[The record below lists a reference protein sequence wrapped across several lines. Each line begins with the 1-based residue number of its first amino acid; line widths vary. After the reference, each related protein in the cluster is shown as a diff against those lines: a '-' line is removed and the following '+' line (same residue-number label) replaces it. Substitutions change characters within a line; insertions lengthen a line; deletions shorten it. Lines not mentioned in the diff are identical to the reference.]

1 MISLDSLNTKQR
13 EAVETING
21 PILVNAGPGSGKTR
35 VITYRIAHLITNCD
49 INPHNIAA
57 LTFTNKASREMSSR
71 ILNLISGTRSS
82 LTIST
87 FHHFCSTILRYN
99 ATSINL
105 DSNFSI
111 IDDSDR
117 LSIIKDVMVELKI
130 DPKITPPRV
139 ILSSISNAKSLLLN
153 TDGFKT
159 NATDNFKLMLYEC
172 YQLYEKKLQLSQVVD
187 LDDLLIKVFF
197 MLKSN
202 NSILNIYQNRYEH
215 LMIDEF
221 QDTNVAQYE
230 IAKLLSNQH
239 RNICVVGDPDQS
251 IYSWRNADIRNI
263 LDFKK
268 YYSDAKIISL
278 SENYRS
284 SQTIL
289 TAAQSIISSNKN
301 RIHKDLWTQNSK
313 GHPIC
318 LTETFN
324 EREEATTI
332 LNEVQRLVSEE
343 KMKLRDI
350 AIMYRV
356 NALSRILEEVCIQN
370 GIPYILVGSIKF
382 YQRQEIK
389 DLLAYLKL
397 IANPKDDTSLLRI
410 INTPSR
416 KIGKKTISDL
426 SSIASILNI
435 TILDAIKQIVEET
448 IPSELQKKLNRGSL
462 EKIKGFYALLK
473 QLLDINKSTTISE
486 IITHIIEKTQYEG
499 YLKHHFDHHEDR
511 LENITEFKNIAWEF
525 SKNNDENSLILF
537 LERISLVNDTDNV
550 DETSSEY
557 LTLITL
563 HQAKGLEYPIVF
575 IVGMEEG
582 MIPHIRS
589 MDSDSEMEEE
599 RRLCYVGFTR
609 AKQKLYLSRTFRR
622 GYRGGYERN
631 IPSRFLN
638 DLPKE
643 LTFVASEIS
652 KTETVEYE
660 DDWIDQ
666 KYQTPPSKY
675 TSSTHTKPPLNKSS
689 KSIRYDINRNLNS
702 KQDSDD
708 DITNKIT
715 TGDHITHATFGKGLV
730 THVRALGNDH
740 EITIAFTNNKGIK
753 KFLLSMAPITKD

>member
-1 MISLDSLNTKQR
+1 MISLDRLNTKQR

-21 PILVNAGPGSGKTR
+21 PVLVNAGPGSGKTR
-35 VITYRIAHLITNCD
+35 VITYRIAHLISNCD
-49 INPHNIAA
+49 ISPHNITA

-71 ILNLISGTRSS
+71 ILELTTGINSS
-82 LTIST
+82 LTTST
-87 FHHFCSTILRYN
+87 FHHFCSKILRYN
-99 ATSINL
+99 AKSINL

-111 IDDSDR
+111 IDDTDR
-117 LSIIKDVMVELKI
+117 LSIIKDIMGELKI
-130 DPKITPPRV
+130 DPKITLPRA

-153 TDGFKT
+153 TDGFKA
-159 NATDNFKLMLYEC
+159 NATDNFKSMVYEC

-197 MLKSN
+197 MLKLN
-202 NSILNIYQNRYEH
+202 NSILNTYQNRYEY

-289 TAAQSIISSNKN
+289 AAAQSIISSNKN

-318 LTETFN
+318 LSETFN

-356 NALSRILEEVCIQN
+356 NALSRVLEEVCIQN

-389 DLLAYLKL
+389 DLLSYLKL
-397 IANPKDDTSLLRI
+397 IANPKDNSSLLRI

-426 SSIASILNI
+426 SSIASILNL
-435 TILDAIKQIVEET
+435 TIFDTIKQIVEKN
-448 IPSELQKKLNRGSL
+448 IPSELQKKLSKGSL
-462 EKIKGFYALLK
+462 ERIKEFYLLLI
-473 QLLDINKSTTISE
+473 QLLDISKSTTISE
-486 IITHIIEKTQYEG
+486 IINHIIQKTQYEE
-499 YLKHHFDHHEDR
+499 YLKHHFDHHEER
-511 LENITEFKNIAWEF
+511 LENITEFKNIAWDF
-525 SKNNDENSLILF
+525 SKNNNENSLILF
-537 LERISLVNDTDNV
+537 LERISLVNDTDNI
-550 DETSSEY
+550 DERSSEY

-563 HQAKGLEYPIVF
+563 HQAKGLEYPVVF

-582 MIPHIRS
+582 MMPHIKS
-589 MDSDSEMEEE
+589 MDSDSEIEEE

-609 AKQKLYLSRTFRR
+609 AKQKLYLSRTYRR

-652 KTETVEYE
+652 ETSEYQ
-660 DDWIDQ
+660 DDWVDRE
-666 KYQTPPSKY
+666 YQTPPSKY
-675 TSSTHTKPPLNKSS
+675 TSSKYTKLPLHQSS
-689 KSIRYDINRNLNS
+689 KSIRYDINKDINS
-702 KQDSDD
+702 KQNETDD
-708 DITNKIT
+708 LTNTIT

-730 THVRALGNDH
+730 THVRVLGSDH
-740 EITIAFTNNKGIK
+740 EITIAFTNNMGIK

>member
-1 MISLDSLNTKQR
+1 MISLDSLNIKQR
-13 EAVETING
+13 EAVETTKG
-21 PILVNAGPGSGKTR
+21 PVLVNAGPGSGKTR
-35 VITYRIAHLITNCD
+35 VITYRIANLVTNCS
-49 INPHNIAA
+49 INPYNIVA

-71 ILNLISGTRSS
+71 ISNLTTDLRNS

-87 FHHFCSTILRYN
+87 FHHFCSRILRYN

-117 LSIIKDVMVELKI
+117 LSIIKNVMTELKI

-139 ILSSISNAKSLLLN
+139 ILSAISNAKSLLLN
-153 TDGFKT
+153 TDGFKA
-159 NATDNFKLMLYEC
+159 NASDNFKSMVYEC
-172 YQLYEKKLQLSQVVD
+172 YQLYEKQLHLSQVVD
-187 LDDLLIKVFF
+187 LDDLLLKVFF

-202 NSILNIYQNRYEH
+202 NSILKTYQNRFEH

-221 QDTNVAQYE
+221 QDTNIAQYE

-313 GHPIC
+313 GHPVC

-343 KMKLRDI
+343 KMKLSDI

-356 NALSRILEEVCIQN
+356 NALSRVLEEVCIQN

-397 IANPKDDTSLLRI
+397 IANPKDDTSLIRI

-426 SSIASILNI
+426 SSIANVLNL
-435 TILDAIKQIVEET
+435 TIFDTLKQIVEEK
-448 IPSELQKKLNRGSL
+448 IPPELQKRLNRGSL
-462 EKIKGFYALLK
+462 EKIKGFYKLLK
-473 QLLDINKSTTISE
+473 QLLDIPENTAISE
-486 IITHIIEKTQYEG
+486 IITRIIEKTQYEE
-499 YLKHHFDHHEDR
+499 YLKHHFDHFEER
-511 LENITEFKNIAWEF
+511 LENITEFKNIAWDF
-525 SKNNDENSLILF
+525 SKNNEENSLILF
-537 LERISLVNDTDNV
+537 LERISLVNDTDNI

-575 IVGMEEG
+575 IIGMEEG
-582 MIPHIRS
+582 MIPHIKS
-589 MDSDSEMEEE
+589 MDSDAEMEEE

-652 KTETVEYE
+652 EPTEYE
-660 DDWIDQ
+660 DDWVNQ
-666 KYQTPPSKY
+666 EYQSPPSKY
-675 TSSTHTKPPLNKSS
+675 SSPKNTKTRFNQSS
-689 KSIRYDINRNLNS
+689 KSIRYDINKDVNP
-702 KQDSDD
+702 KE
-708 DITNKIT
+708 NKISI
-715 TGDHITHATFGKGLV
+715 GDHITHATFGKGLV
-730 THVRALGNDH
+730 THVRKLGNDY
-740 EITIAFTNNKGIK
+740 EITIAFTDNKGIK

>member
-1 MISLDSLNTKQR
+1 MISLDSLNIKQR
-13 EAVETING
+13 EAVETTKG
-21 PILVNAGPGSGKTR
+21 PVLVNAGPGSGKTR
-35 VITYRIAHLITNCD
+35 VITYRIANLVTNCS
-49 INPHNIAA
+49 INPYNIVA

-71 ILNLISGTRSS
+71 ISNLTTDLRNS

-87 FHHFCSTILRYN
+87 FHHFCSRILRYN

-117 LSIIKDVMVELKI
+117 LSIIKNVMTELKI

-139 ILSSISNAKSLLLN
+139 ILSAISNAKSLLLN
-153 TDGFKT
+153 TDGFKA
-159 NATDNFKLMLYEC
+159 NASDNFKSMVYEC
-172 YQLYEKKLQLSQVVD
+172 YQLYEKQLHLSQVVD
-187 LDDLLIKVFF
+187 LDDLLLKVFF

-202 NSILNIYQNRYEH
+202 NSILKTYQNRFEH

-221 QDTNVAQYE
+221 QDTNIAQYE

-313 GHPIC
+313 GHPVC

-343 KMKLRDI
+343 KMKLSDI

-356 NALSRILEEVCIQN
+356 NALSRVLEEVCIQN

-397 IANPKDDTSLLRI
+397 IANPKDDTSLIRI

-426 SSIASILNI
+426 SAIANVLNL
-435 TILDAIKQIVEET
+435 TILDTLKQIVEEK
-448 IPSELQKKLNRGSL
+448 IPPELQKRLNRGSL
-462 EKIKGFYALLK
+462 EKIKGFYKLLK
-473 QLLDINKSTTISE
+473 QLLDIPENTAISE
-486 IITHIIEKTQYEG
+486 IITRIIEKTQYEE
-499 YLKHHFDHHEDR
+499 YLKHHFDHFEER
-511 LENITEFKNIAWEF
+511 LENITEFKNIAWDF
-525 SKNNDENSLILF
+525 SKNNEENSLILF
-537 LERISLVNDTDNV
+537 LERISLVNDTDNI

-575 IVGMEEG
+575 IIGMEEG
-582 MIPHIRS
+582 MIPHIKS
-589 MDSDSEMEEE
+589 MDSDAEMEEE

-652 KTETVEYE
+652 EPTEYE
-660 DDWIDQ
+660 DDWVNQ
-666 KYQTPPSKY
+666 EYQSPPSKY
-675 TSSTHTKPPLNKSS
+675 SSPKNTKTRFNQSS
-689 KSIRYDINRNLNS
+689 KSIRYDINKDVNP
-702 KQDSDD
+702 KE
-708 DITNKIT
+708 NKISI
-715 TGDHITHATFGKGLV
+715 GDHITHATFGKGLV
-730 THVRALGNDH
+730 THVRKLGNDY
-740 EITIAFTNNKGIK
+740 EITIAFTDNKGIK

>member
-1 MISLDSLNTKQR
+1 MIPLDSLNIKQR
-13 EAVETING
+13 EAVETTKG
-21 PILVNAGPGSGKTR
+21 PVLVNAGPGSGKTR
-35 VITYRIAHLITNCD
+35 VITYRIANLVTNCS
-49 INPHNIAA
+49 INPYNIVA

-71 ILNLISGTRSS
+71 ISNLTTDLRNS

-87 FHHFCSTILRYN
+87 FHHFCSRILRYN

-111 IDDSDR
+111 IDDTDR
-117 LSIIKDVMVELKI
+117 LSIIKNVMTELKI

-139 ILSSISNAKSLLLN
+139 ILSAISNAKSLLLN
-153 TDGFKT
+153 TDGFKA
-159 NATDNFKLMLYEC
+159 NASDNFKSMVYEC
-172 YQLYEKKLQLSQVVD
+172 YQLYEKQLHLSQVVD
-187 LDDLLIKVFF
+187 LDDLLLKVFF

-202 NSILNIYQNRYEH
+202 NSILKTYQNRFEH

-221 QDTNVAQYE
+221 QDTNIAQYE

-239 RNICVVGDPDQS
+239 RNICVVGAPAQS

-263 LDFKK
+263 LEFIK

-313 GHPIC
+313 GHPVC

-343 KMKLRDI
+343 KMKLSDI

-356 NALSRILEEVCIQN
+356 NALSRVLEEVCIQN

-397 IANPKDDTSLLRI
+397 IANPKDDTSLIRI

-426 SSIASILNI
+426 SSIANVLNL
-435 TILDAIKQIVEET
+435 TIFDTLKQIVEEK
-448 IPSELQKKLNRGSL
+448 IPPELQKRLNRGSL
-462 EKIKGFYALLK
+462 EKIKGFYKLLK
-473 QLLDINKSTTISE
+473 QLLDIPENTAISE
-486 IITHIIEKTQYEG
+486 IITRIIEKTQYEE
-499 YLKHHFDHHEDR
+499 YLKHHFDHFEER
-511 LENITEFKNIAWEF
+511 LENITEFKNIAWDF
-525 SKNNDENSLILF
+525 SKNNEENSLILF
-537 LERISLVNDTDNV
+537 LERISLVNDTDNI

-575 IVGMEEG
+575 IIGMEEG
-582 MIPHIRS
+582 MIPHIKS
-589 MDSDSEMEEE
+589 MDSDAEMEEE

-652 KTETVEYE
+652 EPTEYE
-660 DDWIDQ
+660 DDWVNQ
-666 KYQTPPSKY
+666 EYQSPPSKY
-675 TSSTHTKPPLNKSS
+675 SSPKNTKTRFNQSS
-689 KSIRYDINRNLNS
+689 KSIRYDINKDVNP
-702 KQDSDD
+702 KE
-708 DITNKIT
+708 NKISI
-715 TGDHITHATFGKGLV
+715 GDHITHATFGKGLV
-730 THVRALGNDH
+730 THVRKLGNDY
-740 EITIAFTNNKGIK
+740 EITIAFTDNKGIK

>member
-1 MISLDSLNTKQR
+1 MIPLDSLNIKQR
-13 EAVETING
+13 EAVETTKG
-21 PILVNAGPGSGKTR
+21 PVLVNAGPGSGKTR
-35 VITYRIAHLITNCD
+35 VITYRIANLVTNCS
-49 INPHNIAA
+49 INPYNIVA

-71 ILNLISGTRSS
+71 ILNLTTDLRNS

-87 FHHFCSTILRYN
+87 FHHFCSRILRYN

-111 IDDSDR
+111 IDDTDR
-117 LSIIKDVMVELKI
+117 LSIIKNVMTELKI

-139 ILSSISNAKSLLLN
+139 ILSAISNAKSLLLN
-153 TDGFKT
+153 TDGFKA
-159 NATDNFKLMLYEC
+159 NASDNFKSMVYEC
-172 YQLYEKKLQLSQVVD
+172 YQLYEKQLHLSQVVD
-187 LDDLLIKVFF
+187 LDDLLLKVFF

-202 NSILNIYQNRYEH
+202 NSILKTYQNRFEH

-221 QDTNVAQYE
+221 QDTNIAQYE

-313 GHPIC
+313 GHPVC

-343 KMKLRDI
+343 KMKLSDI

-356 NALSRILEEVCIQN
+356 NALSRVLEEVCIQN

-397 IANPKDDTSLLRI
+397 IANPKDDTSLIRI

-426 SSIASILNI
+426 SSIANVLNL
-435 TILDAIKQIVEET
+435 TIFDTLKQIVEEK
-448 IPSELQKKLNRGSL
+448 IPPELQKRLNRGSL
-462 EKIKGFYALLK
+462 EKIKGFYKLLK
-473 QLLDINKSTTISE
+473 QLLDIPENTAISE
-486 IITHIIEKTQYEG
+486 IITRIIEKTQYEE
-499 YLKHHFDHHEDR
+499 YLKHHFDHFEER
-511 LENITEFKNIAWEF
+511 LENITEFKNIAWDF
-525 SKNNDENSLILF
+525 SKNNEENSLILF
-537 LERISLVNDTDNV
+537 LERISLVNDTDNI

-575 IVGMEEG
+575 IIGMEEG
-582 MIPHIRS
+582 MIPHIKS
-589 MDSDSEMEEE
+589 MDSDAEMEEE

-652 KTETVEYE
+652 EPTEYE
-660 DDWIDQ
+660 DDWVNQ
-666 KYQTPPSKY
+666 EYQSPPSKY
-675 TSSTHTKPPLNKSS
+675 SSPKNTKTRFNQSS
-689 KSIRYDINRNLNS
+689 KSIRYDINKDVNP
-702 KQDSDD
+702 KE
-708 DITNKIT
+708 NKISI
-715 TGDHITHATFGKGLV
+715 GDHITHATFGKGLV
-730 THVRALGNDH
+730 THVRKLGNDY
-740 EITIAFTNNKGIK
+740 EITIAFTDNKGIK

>member
-1 MISLDSLNTKQR
+1 
-13 EAVETING
+13 
-21 PILVNAGPGSGKTR
+21 
-35 VITYRIAHLITNCD
+35 
-49 INPHNIAA
+49 
-57 LTFTNKASREMSSR
+57 MSSR
-71 ILNLISGTRSS
+71 ILNLTTDLRNS

-87 FHHFCSTILRYN
+87 FHHFCSRILRYN

-111 IDDSDR
+111 IDDTDR
-117 LSIIKDVMVELKI
+117 LSIIKNVMTELKI

-139 ILSSISNAKSLLLN
+139 ILSAISNAKSLLLN
-153 TDGFKT
+153 TDGFKA
-159 NATDNFKLMLYEC
+159 NASDNFKSMVYEC
-172 YQLYEKKLQLSQVVD
+172 YQLYEKQLHLSQVVD
-187 LDDLLIKVFF
+187 LDDLLLKVFF

-202 NSILNIYQNRYEH
+202 NSILKTYQNRFEH

-221 QDTNVAQYE
+221 QDTNIAQYE

-313 GHPIC
+313 GHPVC

-343 KMKLRDI
+343 KMKLSDI

-356 NALSRILEEVCIQN
+356 NALSRVLEEVCIQN

-397 IANPKDDTSLLRI
+397 IANPKDDTSLIRI

-426 SSIASILNI
+426 SSIANVLNL
-435 TILDAIKQIVEET
+435 TIFDTLKQIVEEK
-448 IPSELQKKLNRGSL
+448 IPPELQKRLNRGSL
-462 EKIKGFYALLK
+462 EKIKGFYKLLK
-473 QLLDINKSTTISE
+473 QLLDIPENTAISE
-486 IITHIIEKTQYEG
+486 IITRIIEKTQYEE
-499 YLKHHFDHHEDR
+499 YLKHHFDRFEER
-511 LENITEFKNIAWEF
+511 LENITEFKNIAWDF
-525 SKNNDENSLILF
+525 SKNNEENSLILF
-537 LERISLVNDTDNV
+537 LERISLVNDTDNI

-575 IVGMEEG
+575 IIGMEEG
-582 MIPHIRS
+582 MIPHIKS
-589 MDSDSEMEEE
+589 MDSDAEMEEE

-643 LTFVASEIS
+643 LTLVASEIS
-652 KTETVEYE
+652 EPTEYE
-660 DDWIDQ
+660 DDWVNQ
-666 KYQTPPSKY
+666 EYQSPPSKY
-675 TSSTHTKPPLNKSS
+675 SSPKNTKTRFNQSS
-689 KSIRYDINRNLNS
+689 KSIRYDINKDVNP
-702 KQDSDD
+702 KE
-708 DITNKIT
+708 NKISI
-715 TGDHITHATFGKGLV
+715 GDHITHATFGKGLV
-730 THVRALGNDH
+730 THVRKLGNDY
-740 EITIAFTNNKGIK
+740 EITIAFTDNKGIK

>member
-1 MISLDSLNTKQR
+1 MIPLDSLNIKQR
-13 EAVETING
+13 EAVETTKG
-21 PILVNAGPGSGKTR
+21 PVLVNAGPGSGKTR
-35 VITYRIAHLITNCD
+35 VITYRIANLLTNCG
-49 INPHNIAA
+49 INPYNIVA

-71 ILNLISGTRSS
+71 ILNLTTDLRNS

-87 FHHFCSTILRYN
+87 FHHFCSRILRYN

-111 IDDSDR
+111 IDDTDR
-117 LSIIKDVMVELKI
+117 LSIIKNVMTELKI

-139 ILSSISNAKSLLLN
+139 ILSAISNAKSLLLN
-153 TDGFKT
+153 TDGFKA
-159 NATDNFKLMLYEC
+159 NASDNFKSMVYEC
-172 YQLYEKKLQLSQVVD
+172 YQLYEKQLHLSQVVD
-187 LDDLLIKVFF
+187 LDDLLLKVFF

-202 NSILNIYQNRYEH
+202 NSILKTYQNRFEH

-221 QDTNVAQYE
+221 QDTNIAQYE

-313 GHPIC
+313 GHPVC

-343 KMKLRDI
+343 KMKLSDI

-356 NALSRILEEVCIQN
+356 NALSRVLEEVCIQN

-397 IANPKDDTSLLRI
+397 IANPKDDTSLIRI

-426 SSIASILNI
+426 SSIANVLNL
-435 TILDAIKQIVEET
+435 TIFDTLKQIVEEK
-448 IPSELQKKLNRGSL
+448 IPPELQKRLNRGSL
-462 EKIKGFYALLK
+462 EKIKGFYKLLK
-473 QLLDINKSTTISE
+473 QLLDIPENTAISE
-486 IITHIIEKTQYEG
+486 IITRIIEKTQYEE
-499 YLKHHFDHHEDR
+499 YLKHHFDHFEER
-511 LENITEFKNIAWEF
+511 LENITEFKNIAWDF
-525 SKNNDENSLILF
+525 SKNNEENSLILF
-537 LERISLVNDTDNV
+537 LERISLVNDTDNI

-575 IVGMEEG
+575 IIGMEEG
-582 MIPHIRS
+582 MIPHIKS
-589 MDSDSEMEEE
+589 MDSDAEMEEE

-652 KTETVEYE
+652 EPTEYE
-660 DDWIDQ
+660 DDWVNQ
-666 KYQTPPSKY
+666 EYQSPPSKY
-675 TSSTHTKPPLNKSS
+675 SSPKNTKTRFNQSS
-689 KSIRYDINRNLNS
+689 KSIRYDINKDVNP
-702 KQDSDD
+702 KE
-708 DITNKIT
+708 NKISI
-715 TGDHITHATFGKGLV
+715 GDHITHATFGKGLV
-730 THVRALGNDH
+730 THVRKLGNDY
-740 EITIAFTNNKGIK
+740 EITIAFTDNKGIK

>member
-1 MISLDSLNTKQR
+1 MIPLDSLNIKQR
-13 EAVETING
+13 EAVETTKG
-21 PILVNAGPGSGKTR
+21 PVLVNAGPGSGKTR
-35 VITYRIAHLITNCD
+35 VITYRIANLVTNCS
-49 INPHNIAA
+49 INPYNIVA

-71 ILNLISGTRSS
+71 ISNLTTDLRNS

-87 FHHFCSTILRYN
+87 FHHFCSRILRYN

-111 IDDSDR
+111 IDDTDR
-117 LSIIKDVMVELKI
+117 LSIIKNVMTELKI

-139 ILSSISNAKSLLLN
+139 ILSAISNAKSLLLN
-153 TDGFKT
+153 TDGFKA
-159 NATDNFKLMLYEC
+159 NASDNFKSMVYEC
-172 YQLYEKKLQLSQVVD
+172 YQLYEKQLHLSQVVD
-187 LDDLLIKVFF
+187 LDDLLLKVFF

-202 NSILNIYQNRYEH
+202 NSILKTYQNRFEH

-221 QDTNVAQYE
+221 QDTNIAQYE

-313 GHPIC
+313 GHPVC

-343 KMKLRDI
+343 KMKLSDI

-356 NALSRILEEVCIQN
+356 NALSRVLEEVCIQN

-397 IANPKDDTSLLRI
+397 IANPKDDTSLIRI

-426 SSIASILNI
+426 SSIANVLNL
-435 TILDAIKQIVEET
+435 TIFDTLKQIVEEK
-448 IPSELQKKLNRGSL
+448 IPPELQKRLNRGSL
-462 EKIKGFYALLK
+462 EKIKGFYKLLK
-473 QLLDINKSTTISE
+473 QLLDIPENTAISE
-486 IITHIIEKTQYEG
+486 IITRIIEKTQYEE
-499 YLKHHFDHHEDR
+499 YLKHHFDHFEER
-511 LENITEFKNIAWEF
+511 LENITEFKNIAWDF
-525 SKNNDENSLILF
+525 SKNNEENSLILF
-537 LERISLVNDTDNV
+537 LERISLVNDTDNI

-575 IVGMEEG
+575 IIGMEEG
-582 MIPHIRS
+582 MIPHIKS
-589 MDSDSEMEEE
+589 MDSDAEMEEE

-652 KTETVEYE
+652 EPTEYE
-660 DDWIDQ
+660 DDWVNQ
-666 KYQTPPSKY
+666 EYQSPPSKY
-675 TSSTHTKPPLNKSS
+675 SSPKNNKTRFNQSS
-689 KSIRYDINRNLNS
+689 KSIRYDINKDVNP
-702 KQDSDD
+702 KE
-708 DITNKIT
+708 NKISI
-715 TGDHITHATFGKGLV
+715 GDHITHATFGKGLV
-730 THVRALGNDH
+730 THVRKLGNDY
-740 EITIAFTNNKGIK
+740 EITIAFTDNKGIK

>member
-1 MISLDSLNTKQR
+1 MIPLDSLNIKQR
-13 EAVETING
+13 EAVETTKG
-21 PILVNAGPGSGKTR
+21 PVLVNAGPGSGKTR
-35 VITYRIAHLITNCD
+35 VITYRIANLLTNCG
-49 INPHNIAA
+49 INPYNIVA

-71 ILNLISGTRSS
+71 ILNLTTDLRNS

-87 FHHFCSTILRYN
+87 FHHFCSRILRYN

-117 LSIIKDVMVELKI
+117 LSIIKNVMTELKI

-139 ILSSISNAKSLLLN
+139 ILSAISNAKSLLLN
-153 TDGFKT
+153 TDGFKA
-159 NATDNFKLMLYEC
+159 NASDNFKSMVYEC
-172 YQLYEKKLQLSQVVD
+172 YQLYEKQLHLSQVVD
-187 LDDLLIKVFF
+187 LDDLLLKVFF

-202 NSILNIYQNRYEH
+202 NSILKTYQNRFEH

-221 QDTNVAQYE
+221 QDTNIAQYE

-313 GHPIC
+313 GHPVC

-343 KMKLRDI
+343 KMKLSDI

-356 NALSRILEEVCIQN
+356 NALSRVLEEVCIQN

-397 IANPKDDTSLLRI
+397 IANPKDDTSLIRI

-426 SSIASILNI
+426 SSIANVLNL
-435 TILDAIKQIVEET
+435 TIFDTLKQIVEEK
-448 IPSELQKKLNRGSL
+448 IPPELQKRLNRGSL
-462 EKIKGFYALLK
+462 EKIKGFYKLLK
-473 QLLDINKSTTISE
+473 QLLDIPENTAISE
-486 IITHIIEKTQYEG
+486 IITRIIEKTQYEE
-499 YLKHHFDHHEDR
+499 YLKHHFDHFEER
-511 LENITEFKNIAWEF
+511 LENITEFKNIAWDF
-525 SKNNDENSLILF
+525 SKNNEENSLILF
-537 LERISLVNDTDNV
+537 LERISLVNDTDNI

-575 IVGMEEG
+575 IIGMEEG
-582 MIPHIRS
+582 MIPHIKS
-589 MDSDSEMEEE
+589 MDSDAEMEEE

-652 KTETVEYE
+652 EPTEYE
-660 DDWIDQ
+660 DDWVNQ
-666 KYQTPPSKY
+666 EYQSPPSKY
-675 TSSTHTKPPLNKSS
+675 SSPKNTKTRFNQSS
-689 KSIRYDINRNLNS
+689 KSIRYDINKDVNP
-702 KQDSDD
+702 KE
-708 DITNKIT
+708 NKISI
-715 TGDHITHATFGKGLV
+715 GDHITHATFGKGLV
-730 THVRALGNDH
+730 THVRKLGNDY
-740 EITIAFTNNKGIK
+740 EITIAFTDNKGIK

>member
-1 MISLDSLNTKQR
+1 MISLDSLNIKQR
-13 EAVETING
+13 EAVETTKG
-21 PILVNAGPGSGKTR
+21 PVLVNAGPGSGKTR
-35 VITYRIAHLITNCD
+35 VITYRIANLVTNCS
-49 INPHNIAA
+49 INPYNIVA

-71 ILNLISGTRSS
+71 ISNLTTDLRNS

-87 FHHFCSTILRYN
+87 FHHFCSRILRYN

-117 LSIIKDVMVELKI
+117 LSIIKNVMTELKI

-139 ILSSISNAKSLLLN
+139 ILSAISNAKSLLLN
-153 TDGFKT
+153 TDGFKA
-159 NATDNFKLMLYEC
+159 NASDNFKSMVYEC
-172 YQLYEKKLQLSQVVD
+172 YQLYEKQLHLSQVVD
-187 LDDLLIKVFF
+187 LDDLLLKVFF

-202 NSILNIYQNRYEH
+202 NSILKTYQNRFEH

-221 QDTNVAQYE
+221 QDTNIAQYE

-313 GHPIC
+313 GHPVC

-343 KMKLRDI
+343 KMKLSDI

-356 NALSRILEEVCIQN
+356 NALSRVLEEVCIQN

-397 IANPKDDTSLLRI
+397 IANPKDDTSLIRI

-426 SSIASILNI
+426 SSIANVLNL
-435 TILDAIKQIVEET
+435 TIFDTLKQIVEEK
-448 IPSELQKKLNRGSL
+448 IPPELQKRLNRGSL
-462 EKIKGFYALLK
+462 EKIKGFYKLLK
-473 QLLDINKSTTISE
+473 QLLDIPENTAISE
-486 IITHIIEKTQYEG
+486 IITRIIEKTQYEE
-499 YLKHHFDHHEDR
+499 YLKHHFDHFEER
-511 LENITEFKNIAWEF
+511 LENITEFKNIAWDF
-525 SKNNDENSLILF
+525 SKNNEENSLILF
-537 LERISLVNDTDNV
+537 LERISLVNDTDNI

-575 IVGMEEG
+575 IIGMEEG
-582 MIPHIRS
+582 MIPHIKS
-589 MDSDSEMEEE
+589 MDSDAEMEEE

-652 KTETVEYE
+652 EPTEYE
-660 DDWIDQ
+660 DDWVNQ
-666 KYQTPPSKY
+666 EYQSPPSKY
-675 TSSTHTKPPLNKSS
+675 SSPKNNKTRFNQSS
-689 KSIRYDINRNLNS
+689 KSIRYDINKDVNP
-702 KQDSDD
+702 KE
-708 DITNKIT
+708 NKISI
-715 TGDHITHATFGKGLV
+715 GDHITHATFGKGLV
-730 THVRALGNDH
+730 THVRKLGNDY
-740 EITIAFTNNKGIK
+740 EITIAFTDNKGIK

>member
-1 MISLDSLNTKQR
+1 MT
-13 EAVETING
+13 
-21 PILVNAGPGSGKTR
+21 
-35 VITYRIAHLITNCD
+35 
-49 INPHNIAA
+49 
-57 LTFTNKASREMSSR
+57 
-71 ILNLISGTRSS
+71 
-82 LTIST
+82 
-87 FHHFCSTILRYN
+87 
-99 ATSINL
+99 
-105 DSNFSI
+105 
-111 IDDSDR
+111 
-117 LSIIKDVMVELKI
+117 ELKI

-139 ILSSISNAKSLLLN
+139 ILSAISNAKSLLLN
-153 TDGFKT
+153 TDGFK
-159 NATDNFKLMLYEC
+159 AIASDNFKSMVYEC
-172 YQLYEKKLQLSQVVD
+172 YQLYEKQLHLSQVVD
-187 LDDLLIKVFF
+187 LDDLLLKVFF

-202 NSILNIYQNRYEH
+202 NSILKTYQNRFEH

-221 QDTNVAQYE
+221 QDTNIAQYE

-313 GHPIC
+313 GHPVC

-343 KMKLRDI
+343 KMKLSDI

-356 NALSRILEEVCIQN
+356 NALSRVLEEVCIQN

-397 IANPKDDTSLLRI
+397 IANPKDDTSLISI

-426 SSIASILNI
+426 SSIANVLNL
-435 TILDAIKQIVEET
+435 TIFDTLKQIVEEK
-448 IPSELQKKLNRGSL
+448 IPPELQKRLNRGSL
-462 EKIKGFYALLK
+462 EKIKGFYKLLK
-473 QLLDINKSTTISE
+473 QLLDIPENTAISE
-486 IITHIIEKTQYEG
+486 IITHIIKKTQYEE
-499 YLKHHFDHHEDR
+499 YLKHHFDRFEER
-511 LENITEFKNIAWEF
+511 LENITEFKNIAWDF
-525 SKNNDENSLILF
+525 SKNNEENSLILF
-537 LERISLVNDTDNV
+537 LERISLVNDTDNI
-550 DETSSEY
+550 DETSPEY

-582 MIPHIRS
+582 MIPHIKS
-589 MDSDSEMEEE
+589 MDSDAEMEEE

-652 KTETVEYE
+652 EPTEYE
-660 DDWIDQ
+660 DDWVNQ
-666 KYQTPPSKY
+666 EYQSPPSKY
-675 TSSTHTKPPLNKSS
+675 SSPKNTKTRFNQSS
-689 KSIRYDINRNLNS
+689 KSIRYDINKDVNP
-702 KQDSDD
+702 KE
-708 DITNKIT
+708 NKISI
-715 TGDHITHATFGKGLV
+715 GDHITHATFGKGLV
-730 THVRALGNDH
+730 THVRKLGNDY
-740 EITIAFTNNKGIK
+740 EITIAFTDNKGIK

>member
-1 MISLDSLNTKQR
+1 
-13 EAVETING
+13 
-21 PILVNAGPGSGKTR
+21 
-35 VITYRIAHLITNCD
+35 
-49 INPHNIAA
+49 
-57 LTFTNKASREMSSR
+57 MSSR
-71 ILNLISGTRSS
+71 ILNLTTDLRNS

-87 FHHFCSTILRYN
+87 FHNFCSRILRYN

-111 IDDSDR
+111 IDDTDR
-117 LSIIKDVMVELKI
+117 LSIIKNVMTELKI

-139 ILSSISNAKSLLLN
+139 ILSAISNAKSLLLN
-153 TDGFKT
+153 TDGFKA
-159 NATDNFKLMLYEC
+159 NASDNFKSMVYEC
-172 YQLYEKKLQLSQVVD
+172 YQLYEKQLHLSQVVD
-187 LDDLLIKVFF
+187 LDDLLLKVFF

-202 NSILNIYQNRYEH
+202 NSILKTYQNRFEH

-221 QDTNVAQYE
+221 QDTNIAQYE

-313 GHPIC
+313 GHPVC

-343 KMKLRDI
+343 KMKLSDI

-356 NALSRILEEVCIQN
+356 NALSRVLEEVCIQN

-397 IANPKDDTSLLRI
+397 IANPKDDTSLIRI

-426 SSIASILNI
+426 SSIANVLNL
-435 TILDAIKQIVEET
+435 TIFDTLKQIVEEK
-448 IPSELQKKLNRGSL
+448 IPPELQKRLNRGSL
-462 EKIKGFYALLK
+462 EKIKGFYKLLK
-473 QLLDINKSTTISE
+473 QLLDIPENTAISE
-486 IITHIIEKTQYEG
+486 IITHIIKKTQYEE
-499 YLKHHFDHHEDR
+499 YLKHHFDRFEER
-511 LENITEFKNIAWEF
+511 LENITEFKNIAWDF
-525 SKNNDENSLILF
+525 SKNNEENSLILF
-537 LERISLVNDTDNV
+537 LERISLVNDTDNI

-575 IVGMEEG
+575 IIGMEEG
-582 MIPHIRS
+582 MIPHIKS
-589 MDSDSEMEEE
+589 MDSDAEMEEE

-652 KTETVEYE
+652 EPTEYE
-660 DDWIDQ
+660 DDWVNQ
-666 KYQTPPSKY
+666 EYQSPPSKY
-675 TSSTHTKPPLNKSS
+675 SSPKNTKTRFNQSS
-689 KSIRYDINRNLNS
+689 KSIRYDINKDVNP
-702 KQDSDD
+702 KE
-708 DITNKIT
+708 NKISI
-715 TGDHITHATFGKGLV
+715 GDHITHATFGKGLV
-730 THVRALGNDH
+730 THVRKLGNDY
-740 EITIAFTNNKGIK
+740 EITIAFTDNKGIK

>member
-1 MISLDSLNTKQR
+1 MIPLDSLNIKQR
-13 EAVETING
+13 EAVETTKG
-21 PILVNAGPGSGKTR
+21 PVLVNAGPGSGKTR
-35 VITYRIAHLITNCD
+35 VITYRIANLVTNCS
-49 INPHNIAA
+49 INPYNIVA

-71 ILNLISGTRSS
+71 ISNLTTDLRNS

-87 FHHFCSTILRYN
+87 FHHFCSRILRYN

-117 LSIIKDVMVELKI
+117 LSIIKNVMTELKI

-139 ILSSISNAKSLLLN
+139 ILSAISNAKSLLLN
-153 TDGFKT
+153 TDGFKA
-159 NATDNFKLMLYEC
+159 NASDNFKSMVYEC
-172 YQLYEKKLQLSQVVD
+172 YQLYEKQLHLSQVVD
-187 LDDLLIKVFF
+187 LDDLLLKVFF

-202 NSILNIYQNRYEH
+202 NSILKTYQNRFEH

-221 QDTNVAQYE
+221 QDTNIAQYE

-313 GHPIC
+313 GHPVC

-343 KMKLRDI
+343 KMKLSDI

-356 NALSRILEEVCIQN
+356 NALSRVLEEVCIQN

-397 IANPKDDTSLLRI
+397 IANPKDDTSLIRI

-426 SSIASILNI
+426 SSIANVLNL
-435 TILDAIKQIVEET
+435 TIFDTLKQIVEEK
-448 IPSELQKKLNRGSL
+448 IPPELQKRLNRGSL
-462 EKIKGFYALLK
+462 EKIKGFYKLLK
-473 QLLDINKSTTISE
+473 QLLDIPENTAISE
-486 IITHIIEKTQYEG
+486 IITHIIKKTQYEE
-499 YLKHHFDHHEDR
+499 YLKHHFDHFEER
-511 LENITEFKNIAWEF
+511 LENITEFKNIAWDF
-525 SKNNDENSLILF
+525 SKNNEENSLILF
-537 LERISLVNDTDNV
+537 LERISLVNDTDNI

-575 IVGMEEG
+575 IIGMEEG
-582 MIPHIRS
+582 MIPHIKS
-589 MDSDSEMEEE
+589 MDSDAEMEEE

-652 KTETVEYE
+652 EPTEYE
-660 DDWIDQ
+660 DDWVNQ
-666 KYQTPPSKY
+666 EYQSPPSKY
-675 TSSTHTKPPLNKSS
+675 SSPKNNKTRFNQSS
-689 KSIRYDINRNLNS
+689 KSIRYDINKDVNP
-702 KQDSDD
+702 KE
-708 DITNKIT
+708 NKISI
-715 TGDHITHATFGKGLV
+715 GDHITHATFGKGLV
-730 THVRALGNDH
+730 THVRKLGNDY
-740 EITIAFTNNKGIK
+740 EITIAFTDNKGIK

>member
-1 MISLDSLNTKQR
+1 MISLDSLNIKQR
-13 EAVETING
+13 EAVETTKG
-21 PILVNAGPGSGKTR
+21 PVLVNAGPGSGKTR
-35 VITYRIAHLITNCD
+35 VITYRIANLVTNCS
-49 INPHNIAA
+49 INPYNIVA

-71 ILNLISGTRSS
+71 ISNLTTDLRNS

-87 FHHFCSTILRYN
+87 FHHFCSRILRYN

-117 LSIIKDVMVELKI
+117 LSIIKNVMTELKI

-139 ILSSISNAKSLLLN
+139 ILSAISNAKSLLLN
-153 TDGFKT
+153 TDGFKA
-159 NATDNFKLMLYEC
+159 NASDNFKSMVYEC
-172 YQLYEKKLQLSQVVD
+172 YQLYEKQLHLSQVVD
-187 LDDLLIKVFF
+187 LDDLLLKVFF

-202 NSILNIYQNRYEH
+202 NSILKTYQNRFEH

-221 QDTNVAQYE
+221 QDTNIAQYE

-313 GHPIC
+313 GHPVC

-343 KMKLRDI
+343 KMKLSDI

-356 NALSRILEEVCIQN
+356 NALSRVLEEVCIQN

-397 IANPKDDTSLLRI
+397 IANPKDDTSLIRI

-426 SSIASILNI
+426 SSIANVLNL
-435 TILDAIKQIVEET
+435 TIFDTLKQIVEEK
-448 IPSELQKKLNRGSL
+448 IPPELQKRLNRGSL
-462 EKIKGFYALLK
+462 EKIKGFYKLLK
-473 QLLDINKSTTISE
+473 QLLDIPENTAISE
-486 IITHIIEKTQYEG
+486 IITRIIEKTQYEE
-499 YLKHHFDHHEDR
+499 YLKHHFDHFEER
-511 LENITEFKNIAWEF
+511 LENITEFKNIAWDF
-525 SKNNDENSLILF
+525 SKNNEENSLILF
-537 LERISLVNDTDNV
+537 LERISLVNDTDNI

-575 IVGMEEG
+575 IIGMEEG
-582 MIPHIRS
+582 MIPHIKS
-589 MDSDSEMEEE
+589 MDSDAEMEEE

-652 KTETVEYE
+652 EPTEYE
-660 DDWIDQ
+660 DDWVNQ
-666 KYQTPPSKY
+666 EYQSPPSKY
-675 TSSTHTKPPLNKSS
+675 SSPKNTKTRFKQSS
-689 KSIRYDINRNLNS
+689 KSIRYDINKDVNP
-702 KQDSDD
+702 KEK
-708 DITNKIT
+708 KISI
-715 TGDHITHATFGKGLV
+715 GDHITHATFGKGLV
-730 THVRALGNDH
+730 THVRKLGNDY
-740 EITIAFTNNKGIK
+740 EITIAFTDNKGIK

>member
-1 MISLDSLNTKQR
+1 MIPLDSLNIKQR
-13 EAVETING
+13 EAVETTKG
-21 PILVNAGPGSGKTR
+21 PVLVNAGPGSGKTR
-35 VITYRIAHLITNCD
+35 VITYRIANLVTNCS
-49 INPHNIAA
+49 INPYNIVA

-71 ILNLISGTRSS
+71 ISNLTTDLRNS

-87 FHHFCSTILRYN
+87 FHHFCSRILRYN

-117 LSIIKDVMVELKI
+117 LSIIKNVMTELKI

-139 ILSSISNAKSLLLN
+139 ILSAISNAKSLLLN
-153 TDGFKT
+153 TDGFKA
-159 NATDNFKLMLYEC
+159 NASDNFKSMVYEC
-172 YQLYEKKLQLSQVVD
+172 YQLYEKQLHLSQVVD
-187 LDDLLIKVFF
+187 LDDLLLKVFF

-202 NSILNIYQNRYEH
+202 NSILKTYQNRFEH

-221 QDTNVAQYE
+221 QDTNIAQYE

-313 GHPIC
+313 GHPVC

-343 KMKLRDI
+343 KMKLSDI

-356 NALSRILEEVCIQN
+356 NALSRVLEEVCIQN

-397 IANPKDDTSLLRI
+397 IANPKDDTSLIRI

-426 SSIASILNI
+426 SSIANVLNL
-435 TILDAIKQIVEET
+435 TIFDTLKQIVEEK
-448 IPSELQKKLNRGSL
+448 IPPELQKRLNRGSL
-462 EKIKGFYALLK
+462 EKIKGFYKLLK
-473 QLLDINKSTTISE
+473 QLLDIPENTAISE
-486 IITHIIEKTQYEG
+486 IITRIIEKTQYEE
-499 YLKHHFDHHEDR
+499 YLKHHFDHFEER
-511 LENITEFKNIAWEF
+511 LENITEFKNIAWDF
-525 SKNNDENSLILF
+525 SKNNEENSLILF
-537 LERISLVNDTDNV
+537 LERISLVNDTDNI

-575 IVGMEEG
+575 IIGMEEG
-582 MIPHIRS
+582 MIPHIKS
-589 MDSDSEMEEE
+589 MDSDAEMEEE

-652 KTETVEYE
+652 EPTEYE
-660 DDWIDQ
+660 DDWVNQ
-666 KYQTPPSKY
+666 EYQSPPSKY
-675 TSSTHTKPPLNKSS
+675 SSPKNTKTRFNQSS
-689 KSIRYDINRNLNS
+689 KSIRYDINKDVNP
-702 KQDSDD
+702 KE
-708 DITNKIT
+708 NKISI
-715 TGDHITHATFGKGLV
+715 GDHITHATFGKGLV
-730 THVRALGNDH
+730 THVRKLGNDY
-740 EITIAFTNNKGIK
+740 EITIAFTDNKGIK

>member
-1 MISLDSLNTKQR
+1 MIPLDSLNIKQR
-13 EAVETING
+13 EAVETTKG
-21 PILVNAGPGSGKTR
+21 PVLVNAGPGSGKTR
-35 VITYRIAHLITNCD
+35 VITYRIANLVTNCS
-49 INPHNIAA
+49 INPYNIVA

-71 ILNLISGTRSS
+71 ISNLTTDLRNS

-87 FHHFCSTILRYN
+87 FHHFCSRILRYN

-117 LSIIKDVMVELKI
+117 LSIIKNVMTELKI

-139 ILSSISNAKSLLLN
+139 ILSAISNAKSLLLN
-153 TDGFKT
+153 TDGFKA
-159 NATDNFKLMLYEC
+159 NASDNFKSMVYEC
-172 YQLYEKKLQLSQVVD
+172 YQLYEKQLHLSQVVD
-187 LDDLLIKVFF
+187 LDDLLLKVFF

-202 NSILNIYQNRYEH
+202 NSILKTYQNRFEH

-221 QDTNVAQYE
+221 QDTNIAQYE

-313 GHPIC
+313 GHPVC

-343 KMKLRDI
+343 KMKLSDI

-356 NALSRILEEVCIQN
+356 NALSRVLEEVCIQN

-397 IANPKDDTSLLRI
+397 IANPKDDTSLIRI

-426 SSIASILNI
+426 SAIANVLNL
-435 TILDAIKQIVEET
+435 TILDTLKQIVEEK
-448 IPSELQKKLNRGSL
+448 IPPELQKRLNRGSL
-462 EKIKGFYALLK
+462 EKIKGFYKLLK
-473 QLLDINKSTTISE
+473 QLLDIPENTAISE
-486 IITHIIEKTQYEG
+486 IITRIIEKTQYEE
-499 YLKHHFDHHEDR
+499 YLKHHFDHFEER
-511 LENITEFKNIAWEF
+511 LENITEFKNIAWDF
-525 SKNNDENSLILF
+525 SKNNEENSLILF
-537 LERISLVNDTDNV
+537 LERISLVNDTDNI

-575 IVGMEEG
+575 IIGMEEG
-582 MIPHIRS
+582 MIPHIKS
-589 MDSDSEMEEE
+589 MDSDAEMEEE

-652 KTETVEYE
+652 EPTEYE
-660 DDWIDQ
+660 DDWVNQ
-666 KYQTPPSKY
+666 EYQSPPSKY
-675 TSSTHTKPPLNKSS
+675 SSPKNTKTRFNQSS
-689 KSIRYDINRNLNS
+689 KSIRYDINKDVNP
-702 KQDSDD
+702 KE
-708 DITNKIT
+708 NKISI
-715 TGDHITHATFGKGLV
+715 GDHITHATFGKGLV
-730 THVRALGNDH
+730 THVRKLGNDY
-740 EITIAFTNNKGIK
+740 EITIAFTDNKGIK

>member
-1 MISLDSLNTKQR
+1 MIPLDSLNIKQR
-13 EAVETING
+13 EAVETTKG
-21 PILVNAGPGSGKTR
+21 PVLVNAGPGSGKTR
-35 VITYRIAHLITNCD
+35 VITYRIANLLTNCG
-49 INPHNIAA
+49 INPYNIVA

-71 ILNLISGTRSS
+71 ISNLTTDLRNS

-87 FHHFCSTILRYN
+87 FHHFCSRILRYN

-117 LSIIKDVMVELKI
+117 LSIIKNVMTELKI

-139 ILSSISNAKSLLLN
+139 ILSAISNAKSLLLN
-153 TDGFKT
+153 TDGFKA
-159 NATDNFKLMLYEC
+159 NASDNFKSMVYEC
-172 YQLYEKKLQLSQVVD
+172 YQLYEKQLHLSQVVD
-187 LDDLLIKVFF
+187 LDDLLLKVFF

-202 NSILNIYQNRYEH
+202 NSILKTYQNRFEH

-221 QDTNVAQYE
+221 QDTNIAQYE

-313 GHPIC
+313 GHPVC

-343 KMKLRDI
+343 KMKLSDI

-356 NALSRILEEVCIQN
+356 NALSRVLEEVCIQN

-397 IANPKDDTSLLRI
+397 IANPKDDTSLIRI

-426 SSIASILNI
+426 SSIANVLNL
-435 TILDAIKQIVEET
+435 TIFDTLKQIVEEK
-448 IPSELQKKLNRGSL
+448 IPPELQKRLNRGSL
-462 EKIKGFYALLK
+462 EKIKGFYKLLK
-473 QLLDINKSTTISE
+473 QLLDIPENTAISE
-486 IITHIIEKTQYEG
+486 IITRIIEKTQYEE
-499 YLKHHFDHHEDR
+499 YLKHHFDHFEER
-511 LENITEFKNIAWEF
+511 LENITEFKNIAWDF
-525 SKNNDENSLILF
+525 SKNNEENSLILF
-537 LERISLVNDTDNV
+537 LERISLVNDTDNI

-575 IVGMEEG
+575 IIGMEEG
-582 MIPHIRS
+582 MIPHIKS
-589 MDSDSEMEEE
+589 MDSDAEMEEE

-652 KTETVEYE
+652 EPTEYE
-660 DDWIDQ
+660 DDWVNQ
-666 KYQTPPSKY
+666 EYQSPPSKY
-675 TSSTHTKPPLNKSS
+675 SSPKNTKTRFNQSS
-689 KSIRYDINRNLNS
+689 KSIRYDINKDVNP
-702 KQDSDD
+702 KE
-708 DITNKIT
+708 NKISI
-715 TGDHITHATFGKGLV
+715 GDHITHATFGKGLV
-730 THVRALGNDH
+730 THVRKLGNDY
-740 EITIAFTNNKGIK
+740 EITIAFTDNKGIK

>member
-1 MISLDSLNTKQR
+1 MIPLDSLNIKQR
-13 EAVETING
+13 EAVETTKG
-21 PILVNAGPGSGKTR
+21 PVLVNAGPGSGKTR
-35 VITYRIAHLITNCD
+35 VITYRIANLLTNCG
-49 INPHNIAA
+49 INPYNIVA

-71 ILNLISGTRSS
+71 ILNLTTDLRNS

-87 FHHFCSTILRYN
+87 FHHFCSRILRYN

-111 IDDSDR
+111 IDDTDR
-117 LSIIKDVMVELKI
+117 LSIIKNVMTELKI

-139 ILSSISNAKSLLLN
+139 ILSAISNAKSLLLN
-153 TDGFKT
+153 TDGFKA
-159 NATDNFKLMLYEC
+159 NASDNFKSMVYEC
-172 YQLYEKKLQLSQVVD
+172 YQLYEKQLHLSQVVD
-187 LDDLLIKVFF
+187 LDDLLLKVFF

-202 NSILNIYQNRYEH
+202 NSILKTYQNRFEH

-221 QDTNVAQYE
+221 QDTNIAQYE

-313 GHPIC
+313 GHPVC

-343 KMKLRDI
+343 KMKLSDI

-356 NALSRILEEVCIQN
+356 NALSRVLEEVCIQN

-397 IANPKDDTSLLRI
+397 IANPKDDTSLIRI

-426 SSIASILNI
+426 SSIANVLNL
-435 TILDAIKQIVEET
+435 TIFDTLQQIVEEK
-448 IPSELQKKLNRGSL
+448 IPPELQKRLNRGSL
-462 EKIKGFYALLK
+462 EKIKGFYKLLK
-473 QLLDINKSTTISE
+473 QLLDIPENTAISE
-486 IITHIIEKTQYEG
+486 IITHIIKKTQYEE
-499 YLKHHFDHHEDR
+499 YLKHHFDHFEER
-511 LENITEFKNIAWEF
+511 LENITEFKNIAWDF
-525 SKNNDENSLILF
+525 SKNNEENSLILF
-537 LERISLVNDTDNV
+537 LERISLVNDTDNI

-575 IVGMEEG
+575 IIGMEEG
-582 MIPHIRS
+582 MIPHIKS
-589 MDSDSEMEEE
+589 MDSDAEMEEE

-652 KTETVEYE
+652 EPTEYE
-660 DDWIDQ
+660 DDWVNQ
-666 KYQTPPSKY
+666 EYQSPPSKY
-675 TSSTHTKPPLNKSS
+675 SSPKNTKTRFNQSS
-689 KSIRYDINRNLNS
+689 KSIRYDINKDVNP
-702 KQDSDD
+702 KE
-708 DITNKIT
+708 NKISI
-715 TGDHITHATFGKGLV
+715 GDHITHATFGKGLV
-730 THVRALGNDH
+730 THVRKLGNDY
-740 EITIAFTNNKGIK
+740 EITIAFTDNKGIK

>member
-1 MISLDSLNTKQR
+1 MISLDSLNIKQR
-13 EAVETING
+13 EAVETTKG
-21 PILVNAGPGSGKTR
+21 PVLVNAGPGSGKTR
-35 VITYRIAHLITNCD
+35 VITYRIANLVTNCS
-49 INPHNIAA
+49 INPYNIVA

-71 ILNLISGTRSS
+71 ISNLTTDLRNS

-87 FHHFCSTILRYN
+87 FHHFCSRILRYN

-111 IDDSDR
+111 IDDTDR
-117 LSIIKDVMVELKI
+117 LSIIKNVMTELKI

-139 ILSSISNAKSLLLN
+139 ILSAISNAKSLLLN
-153 TDGFKT
+153 TDGFKA
-159 NATDNFKLMLYEC
+159 NASDNFKSMVYEC
-172 YQLYEKKLQLSQVVD
+172 YQLYEKQLHLSQVVD
-187 LDDLLIKVFF
+187 LDDLLLKVFF

-202 NSILNIYQNRYEH
+202 NSILKTYQNRFEH

-221 QDTNVAQYE
+221 QDTNIAQYE

-313 GHPIC
+313 GHPVC

-343 KMKLRDI
+343 KMKLSDI

-356 NALSRILEEVCIQN
+356 NALSRVLEEVCIQN

-397 IANPKDDTSLLRI
+397 IANPKDDTSLIRI

-426 SSIASILNI
+426 SSIANVLNL
-435 TILDAIKQIVEET
+435 TIFDTLKQIVEEK
-448 IPSELQKKLNRGSL
+448 IPPELQKRLNRGSL
-462 EKIKGFYALLK
+462 EKIKGFYKLLK
-473 QLLDINKSTTISE
+473 QLLDIPENTAISE
-486 IITHIIEKTQYEG
+486 IITRIIEKTQYEE
-499 YLKHHFDHHEDR
+499 YLKHHFDHFEER
-511 LENITEFKNIAWEF
+511 LENITEFKNIAWDF
-525 SKNNDENSLILF
+525 SKNNEENSLILF
-537 LERISLVNDTDNV
+537 LERISLVNDTDNI

-575 IVGMEEG
+575 IIGMEEG
-582 MIPHIRS
+582 MIPHIKS
-589 MDSDSEMEEE
+589 MDSDAEMEEE

-652 KTETVEYE
+652 EPTEYE
-660 DDWIDQ
+660 DDWVNQ
-666 KYQTPPSKY
+666 EYQSPPSKY
-675 TSSTHTKPPLNKSS
+675 SSPKNTKTRFNQSS
-689 KSIRYDINRNLNS
+689 KSIRYDINKDVNP
-702 KQDSDD
+702 KE
-708 DITNKIT
+708 NKISI
-715 TGDHITHATFGKGLV
+715 GDHITHATFGKGLV
-730 THVRALGNDH
+730 THVRKLGNDY
-740 EITIAFTNNKGIK
+740 EITIAFTDNKGIK

>member
-1 MISLDSLNTKQR
+1 MIPLDSLNIKQR
-13 EAVETING
+13 EAVETTKG
-21 PILVNAGPGSGKTR
+21 PVLVNAGPGSGKTR
-35 VITYRIAHLITNCD
+35 VITYRIANLVTNCS
-49 INPHNIAA
+49 INPYNIVA

-71 ILNLISGTRSS
+71 ISNLTTDLRNS

-87 FHHFCSTILRYN
+87 FHHFCSRILRYN

-117 LSIIKDVMVELKI
+117 LSIIKNVMTELKI

-139 ILSSISNAKSLLLN
+139 ILSAISNAKSLLLN
-153 TDGFKT
+153 TDGFKA
-159 NATDNFKLMLYEC
+159 NASDNFKSMVYEC
-172 YQLYEKKLQLSQVVD
+172 YQLYEKQLHLSQVVD
-187 LDDLLIKVFF
+187 LDDLLLKVFF

-202 NSILNIYQNRYEH
+202 NSILKTYQNRFEH

-221 QDTNVAQYE
+221 QDTNIAQYE

-313 GHPIC
+313 GHPVC

-343 KMKLRDI
+343 KMKLSDI

-356 NALSRILEEVCIQN
+356 NALSRVLEEVCIQN

-397 IANPKDDTSLLRI
+397 IANPKDDTSLIRI

-426 SSIASILNI
+426 SSIANVLNL
-435 TILDAIKQIVEET
+435 TIFDTLKQIVEEK
-448 IPSELQKKLNRGSL
+448 IPPELQKRLNRGSL
-462 EKIKGFYALLK
+462 EKIKGFYKLLK
-473 QLLDINKSTTISE
+473 QLLDIPENTAISE
-486 IITHIIEKTQYEG
+486 IITRIIEKTQYEE
-499 YLKHHFDHHEDR
+499 YLKHHFDHFEER
-511 LENITEFKNIAWEF
+511 LENITEFKNIAWDF
-525 SKNNDENSLILF
+525 SKNNEENSLILF
-537 LERISLVNDTDNV
+537 LERISLVNDTDNI

-557 LTLITL
+557 LTLITI

-575 IVGMEEG
+575 IIGMEEG
-582 MIPHIRS
+582 MIPHIKS
-589 MDSDSEMEEE
+589 MDSDAEMEEE

-652 KTETVEYE
+652 EPTEYE
-660 DDWIDQ
+660 DDWVNQ
-666 KYQTPPSKY
+666 EYQSPPSKY
-675 TSSTHTKPPLNKSS
+675 SSPKNTKTRFNQSS
-689 KSIRYDINRNLNS
+689 KSIRYDINKDVNP
-702 KQDSDD
+702 KE
-708 DITNKIT
+708 NKISI
-715 TGDHITHATFGKGLV
+715 GDHITHATFGKGLV
-730 THVRALGNDH
+730 THVRKLGNDY
-740 EITIAFTNNKGIK
+740 EITIAFTDNKGIK

>member
-1 MISLDSLNTKQR
+1 MISLDSLNIKQR
-13 EAVETING
+13 EAVETTKG
-21 PILVNAGPGSGKTR
+21 PVLVNAGPGSGKTR
-35 VITYRIAHLITNCD
+35 VITYRIANLLTNCG
-49 INPHNIAA
+49 INPYNIVA

-71 ILNLISGTRSS
+71 ISNLTTDLRNS

-87 FHHFCSTILRYN
+87 FHHFCSRILRYN

-117 LSIIKDVMVELKI
+117 LSIIKNVMTELKI

-139 ILSSISNAKSLLLN
+139 ILSAISNAKSLLLN
-153 TDGFKT
+153 TDGFKA
-159 NATDNFKLMLYEC
+159 NASDNFKSMVYEC
-172 YQLYEKKLQLSQVVD
+172 YQLYEKQLHLSQVVD
-187 LDDLLIKVFF
+187 LDDLLLKVFF

-202 NSILNIYQNRYEH
+202 NSILKTYQNRFEH

-221 QDTNVAQYE
+221 QDTNIAQYE

-313 GHPIC
+313 GHPVC

-343 KMKLRDI
+343 KMKLSDI

-356 NALSRILEEVCIQN
+356 NALSRVLEEVCIQN

-397 IANPKDDTSLLRI
+397 IANPKDDTSLIRI

-426 SSIASILNI
+426 SSIANVLNL
-435 TILDAIKQIVEET
+435 TIFDTLKQIVEEK
-448 IPSELQKKLNRGSL
+448 IPPELQKRLNRGSL
-462 EKIKGFYALLK
+462 EKIKGFYKLLK
-473 QLLDINKSTTISE
+473 QLLDIPENTAISE
-486 IITHIIEKTQYEG
+486 IITRIIEKTQYEE
-499 YLKHHFDHHEDR
+499 YLKHHFDHFEER
-511 LENITEFKNIAWEF
+511 LENITEFKNIAWDF
-525 SKNNDENSLILF
+525 SKNNEENSLILF
-537 LERISLVNDTDNV
+537 LERISLVNDTDNI

-575 IVGMEEG
+575 IIGMEEG
-582 MIPHIRS
+582 MIPHIKS
-589 MDSDSEMEEE
+589 MDSDAEMEEE

-652 KTETVEYE
+652 EPTEYE
-660 DDWIDQ
+660 DDWVNQ
-666 KYQTPPSKY
+666 EYQSPPSKY
-675 TSSTHTKPPLNKSS
+675 SSPKNTKTRFNQSS
-689 KSIRYDINRNLNS
+689 KSIRYDINKDVNP
-702 KQDSDD
+702 KE
-708 DITNKIT
+708 NKISI
-715 TGDHITHATFGKGLV
+715 GDHITHATFGKGLV
-730 THVRALGNDH
+730 THVRKLGNDY
-740 EITIAFTNNKGIK
+740 EITIAFTDNKGIK

>member
-1 MISLDSLNTKQR
+1 MIPLDSLNIKQR
-13 EAVETING
+13 EAVETTKG
-21 PILVNAGPGSGKTR
+21 PVLVNAGPGSGKTR
-35 VITYRIAHLITNCD
+35 VITYRIANLLTNCG
-49 INPHNIAA
+49 INPYNIVA

-71 ILNLISGTRSS
+71 ILNLTTDLRNS

-87 FHHFCSTILRYN
+87 FHHFCSRILRYN

-111 IDDSDR
+111 IDDTDR
-117 LSIIKDVMVELKI
+117 LSIIKNVMTELKI

-139 ILSSISNAKSLLLN
+139 ILSAISNAKSLLLN
-153 TDGFKT
+153 TDGFKA
-159 NATDNFKLMLYEC
+159 NASDNFKSMVYEC
-172 YQLYEKKLQLSQVVD
+172 YQLYEKQLHLSQVVD
-187 LDDLLIKVFF
+187 LDDLLLKVFF

-202 NSILNIYQNRYEH
+202 NSILKTYQNRFEH

-221 QDTNVAQYE
+221 QDTNIAQYE

-313 GHPIC
+313 GHPVC

-343 KMKLRDI
+343 KMKLSDI

-356 NALSRILEEVCIQN
+356 NALSRVLEEVCIQN

-397 IANPKDDTSLLRI
+397 IANPKDDTSLIRI

-426 SSIASILNI
+426 SSIANVLNL
-435 TILDAIKQIVEET
+435 TILDTLKQIVEEK
-448 IPSELQKKLNRGSL
+448 IPPELQKRLNRGSL
-462 EKIKGFYALLK
+462 EKIKGFYKLLK
-473 QLLDINKSTTISE
+473 QLLDIPENTAISE
-486 IITHIIEKTQYEG
+486 IITRIIEKTQYEE
-499 YLKHHFDHHEDR
+499 YLKHHFDHFEER
-511 LENITEFKNIAWEF
+511 LENITEFKNIAWDF
-525 SKNNDENSLILF
+525 SKNNEENSLILF
-537 LERISLVNDTDNV
+537 LERISLVNDTDNI

-575 IVGMEEG
+575 IIGMEEG
-582 MIPHIRS
+582 MIPHIKS
-589 MDSDSEMEEE
+589 MDSDAEMEEE

-652 KTETVEYE
+652 EPTEYE
-660 DDWIDQ
+660 DDWVNQ
-666 KYQTPPSKY
+666 EYQSPPSKY
-675 TSSTHTKPPLNKSS
+675 SSPKNTKTRFNQSS
-689 KSIRYDINRNLNS
+689 KSIRYDINKDVNP
-702 KQDSDD
+702 KE
-708 DITNKIT
+708 NKISI
-715 TGDHITHATFGKGLV
+715 GDHITHATFGKGLV
-730 THVRALGNDH
+730 THVRKLGNDY
-740 EITIAFTNNKGIK
+740 EITIAFTDNKGIK

>member
-1 MISLDSLNTKQR
+1 MIPLDSLNIKQR
-13 EAVETING
+13 EAVETTKG
-21 PILVNAGPGSGKTR
+21 PVLVNAGPGSGKTR
-35 VITYRIAHLITNCD
+35 VITYRIANLVTNCS
-49 INPHNIAA
+49 INPYNIVA

-71 ILNLISGTRSS
+71 ISNLTTDLRNS

-87 FHHFCSTILRYN
+87 FHHFCSRILRYN

-117 LSIIKDVMVELKI
+117 LSIIKNVMTELKI
-130 DPKITPPRV
+130 DPKITPPSV
-139 ILSSISNAKSLLLN
+139 ILSAISNAKSLLLN
-153 TDGFKT
+153 TDGFKA
-159 NATDNFKLMLYEC
+159 NASDNFKSMVYEC
-172 YQLYEKKLQLSQVVD
+172 YQLYEKQLHLSQVVD
-187 LDDLLIKVFF
+187 LDDLLLKVFF

-202 NSILNIYQNRYEH
+202 NSILKTYQNRFEH

-221 QDTNVAQYE
+221 QDTNIAQYE

-313 GHPIC
+313 GHPVC

-343 KMKLRDI
+343 KMKLSDI

-356 NALSRILEEVCIQN
+356 NALSRVLEEVCIQN

-397 IANPKDDTSLLRI
+397 IANPKDDTSLIRI

-426 SSIASILNI
+426 SSIANVLNL
-435 TILDAIKQIVEET
+435 TIFDTLKQIVEEK
-448 IPSELQKKLNRGSL
+448 IPPELQKRLNRGSL
-462 EKIKGFYALLK
+462 EKIKGFYKLLK
-473 QLLDINKSTTISE
+473 QLLDIPENTAISE
-486 IITHIIEKTQYEG
+486 IITRIIEKTQYEE
-499 YLKHHFDHHEDR
+499 YLKHHFDHFEER
-511 LENITEFKNIAWEF
+511 LENITEFKNIAWDF
-525 SKNNDENSLILF
+525 SKNNEENSLILF
-537 LERISLVNDTDNV
+537 LERISLVNDTDNI

-575 IVGMEEG
+575 IIGMEEG
-582 MIPHIRS
+582 MIPHIKS
-589 MDSDSEMEEE
+589 MDSDAEMEEE

-652 KTETVEYE
+652 EPTEYE
-660 DDWIDQ
+660 DDWVNQ
-666 KYQTPPSKY
+666 EYQSPPSKY
-675 TSSTHTKPPLNKSS
+675 SSPKNTKTRFNQSS
-689 KSIRYDINRNLNS
+689 KSIRYDINKDVNP
-702 KQDSDD
+702 KE
-708 DITNKIT
+708 NKISI
-715 TGDHITHATFGKGLV
+715 GDHITHATFGKGLV
-730 THVRALGNDH
+730 THVRKLGNDY
-740 EITIAFTNNKGIK
+740 EITIAFTDNKGIK

>member
-1 MISLDSLNTKQR
+1 MISLDSLNIKQR
-13 EAVETING
+13 EAVETTKG
-21 PILVNAGPGSGKTR
+21 PVLVNAGPGSGKTR
-35 VITYRIAHLITNCD
+35 VITYRIANLVTNCS
-49 INPHNIAA
+49 INPYNIVA

-71 ILNLISGTRSS
+71 ISNLTTDLRNS

-87 FHHFCSTILRYN
+87 FHHFCSRILRYN

-117 LSIIKDVMVELKI
+117 LSIIKNVMTELKI

-139 ILSSISNAKSLLLN
+139 ILSAISNAKSLLLN
-153 TDGFKT
+153 TDGFKA
-159 NATDNFKLMLYEC
+159 NASDNFKSMVYEC
-172 YQLYEKKLQLSQVVD
+172 YQLYEKQLHLSQVVD
-187 LDDLLIKVFF
+187 LDDLLLKVFF

-202 NSILNIYQNRYEH
+202 NSILKTYQNRFEH

-221 QDTNVAQYE
+221 QDTNIAHYE

-313 GHPIC
+313 GHPVC

-343 KMKLRDI
+343 KMKLSDI

-356 NALSRILEEVCIQN
+356 NALSRVLEEVCIQN

-397 IANPKDDTSLLRI
+397 IANPKDDTSLIRI

-426 SSIASILNI
+426 SSIANVLNL
-435 TILDAIKQIVEET
+435 TILDTLKQIVEEK
-448 IPSELQKKLNRGSL
+448 IPPELQKRLNRGSL
-462 EKIKGFYALLK
+462 EKIKGFYKLLK
-473 QLLDINKSTTISE
+473 QLLDIPENTAISE
-486 IITHIIEKTQYEG
+486 IITRIIEKTQYEE
-499 YLKHHFDHHEDR
+499 YLKHHFDHFEER
-511 LENITEFKNIAWEF
+511 LENITEFKNIAWDF
-525 SKNNDENSLILF
+525 SKNNEENSLILF
-537 LERISLVNDTDNV
+537 LERISLVNDTDNI

-575 IVGMEEG
+575 IIGMEEG
-582 MIPHIRS
+582 MIPHIKS
-589 MDSDSEMEEE
+589 MDSDAEMEEE

-652 KTETVEYE
+652 EPTEYE
-660 DDWIDQ
+660 DDWVNQ
-666 KYQTPPSKY
+666 EYQSPPSKY
-675 TSSTHTKPPLNKSS
+675 SSPKNTKTRFNQSS
-689 KSIRYDINRNLNS
+689 KSIRYDINKDVNP
-702 KQDSDD
+702 KE
-708 DITNKIT
+708 NKISI
-715 TGDHITHATFGKGLV
+715 GDHITHATFGKGLV
-730 THVRALGNDH
+730 THVRKLGNDY
-740 EITIAFTNNKGIK
+740 EITIAFTDNKGIK

>member
-35 VITYRIAHLITNCD
+35 VITYRIANLITNCN
-49 INPHNIAA
+49 ISPHNIVA

-159 NATDNFKLMLYEC
+159 NATDNFKLMVYEC

-313 GHPIC
+313 GHPVC

-343 KMKLRDI
+343 KMKLSDI

-356 NALSRILEEVCIQN
+356 NALSRVLEEVCIQN

-397 IANPKDDTSLLRI
+397 IANPKDDTSLIRI

-426 SSIASILNI
+426 SSIANVLNL
-435 TILDAIKQIVEET
+435 TIFDTLQQIVEEK
-448 IPSELQKKLNRGSL
+448 IPPELQKRLNRGSL
-462 EKIKGFYALLK
+462 EKIKEFYKLLK
-473 QLLDINKSTTISE
+473 QLLDIPKNTAISE
-486 IITHIIEKTQYEG
+486 IITHIIEKTQYEE
-499 YLKHHFDHHEDR
+499 YLKHHFDHFEER
-511 LENITEFKNIAWEF
+511 LENITEFKNIAWDF
-525 SKNNDENSLILF
+525 SKNNEENSLILF
-537 LERISLVNDTDNV
+537 LERISLVNETDNI

-582 MIPHIRS
+582 MIPHIKS
-589 MDSDSEMEEE
+589 MDSDAEMEEE

-652 KTETVEYE
+652 EPTEYE
-660 DDWIDQ
+660 DDWVSQ
-666 KYQTPPSKY
+666 EYESPPFKH
-675 TSSTHTKPPLNKSS
+675 SSPKNNKTRFNQSS
-689 KSIRYDINRNLNS
+689 KSIRYDINKDVNP
-702 KQDSDD
+702 KE
-708 DITNKIT
+708 NKISI
-715 TGDHITHATFGKGLV
+715 GDHITHATFGKGLV
-730 THVRALGNDH
+730 THVRKLGNDY
-740 EITIAFTNNKGIK
+740 EITIAFTDNKGIK

>member
-1 MISLDSLNTKQR
+1 MISLDSLNIKQR
-13 EAVETING
+13 EAVETTKG
-21 PILVNAGPGSGKTR
+21 PVLVNAGPGSGKTR
-35 VITYRIAHLITNCD
+35 VITYRIANLVTNCS
-49 INPHNIAA
+49 INPYNIVA

-71 ILNLISGTRSS
+71 ISNLTTDLRNS

-87 FHHFCSTILRYN
+87 FHHFCSRILRYN

-117 LSIIKDVMVELKI
+117 LSIIKNVMTELKI

-139 ILSSISNAKSLLLN
+139 ILSAISNAKSLLLN
-153 TDGFKT
+153 TDGFKA
-159 NATDNFKLMLYEC
+159 NASDNFKSMVYEC
-172 YQLYEKKLQLSQVVD
+172 YQLYEKQLHLSQVVD
-187 LDDLLIKVFF
+187 LDDLLLKVFF

-202 NSILNIYQNRYEH
+202 NFIIKTYQNRFEH
-215 LMIDEF
+215 LRIDEF
-221 QDTNVAQYE
+221 QDTNIAQYE

-313 GHPIC
+313 GHPVC

-343 KMKLRDI
+343 KMKLSDI

-356 NALSRILEEVCIQN
+356 NALSRVLEEVCIQN

-397 IANPKDDTSLLRI
+397 IANPKDDTSLIRI

-426 SSIASILNI
+426 SSIANVLNL
-435 TILDAIKQIVEET
+435 TIFDTLKQIVEEK
-448 IPSELQKKLNRGSL
+448 IPPELQKRLNRGSL
-462 EKIKGFYALLK
+462 EKIKGFYKLLK
-473 QLLDINKSTTISE
+473 QLLDIPENTAISE
-486 IITHIIEKTQYEG
+486 IITRIIEKTQYEE
-499 YLKHHFDHHEDR
+499 YLKHHFDHFEER
-511 LENITEFKNIAWEF
+511 LENITEFKNIAWDF
-525 SKNNDENSLILF
+525 SKNNEENSLILF
-537 LERISLVNDTDNV
+537 LERISLVNDTDNI

-575 IVGMEEG
+575 IIGMEEG
-582 MIPHIRS
+582 MIPHIKS
-589 MDSDSEMEEE
+589 MDSDAEMEEQ

-652 KTETVEYE
+652 EPTEYE
-660 DDWIDQ
+660 DDWVNQ
-666 KYQTPPSKY
+666 EYQSPPSKY
-675 TSSTHTKPPLNKSS
+675 SSPKNTKTRFNQSS
-689 KSIRYDINRNLNS
+689 KSIRYDINKDVNP
-702 KQDSDD
+702 KE
-708 DITNKIT
+708 NKISI
-715 TGDHITHATFGKGLV
+715 GDHITHATFGKGLV
-730 THVRALGNDH
+730 THVRKLGNDY
-740 EITIAFTNNKGIK
+740 EITIAFTDNKGIK

>member
-1 MISLDSLNTKQR
+1 MIPLDSLNIKQR
-13 EAVETING
+13 EAVETTKG
-21 PILVNAGPGSGKTR
+21 PVLVNAGPGSGKTR
-35 VITYRIAHLITNCD
+35 VITYRIANLVTNCS
-49 INPHNIAA
+49 INPYNIVA

-71 ILNLISGTRSS
+71 ILNLTTDLRNS

-87 FHHFCSTILRYN
+87 FHHFCSRILRYN

-111 IDDSDR
+111 IDDTDR
-117 LSIIKDVMVELKI
+117 LSIIKNVMTELKI

-139 ILSSISNAKSLLLN
+139 ILSAISNAKSLLLN
-153 TDGFKT
+153 TDGFKA
-159 NATDNFKLMLYEC
+159 NASDNFKSMVYEC
-172 YQLYEKKLQLSQVVD
+172 YQLYEKQLHLSQVVD
-187 LDDLLIKVFF
+187 LDDLLLKVFF

-202 NSILNIYQNRYEH
+202 NSILKTYQNRFEH

-221 QDTNVAQYE
+221 QDTNIAQYE

-313 GHPIC
+313 GHPVC

-343 KMKLRDI
+343 KMKLSDI

-356 NALSRILEEVCIQN
+356 NALSRVLEEVCIQN

-397 IANPKDDTSLLRI
+397 IANPKDDTSLIRI

-426 SSIASILNI
+426 SSIANVLNL
-435 TILDAIKQIVEET
+435 TIFDTLKQIVEEK
-448 IPSELQKKLNRGSL
+448 IPPELQKRLNRGSL
-462 EKIKGFYALLK
+462 EKIKGFYKLLK
-473 QLLDINKSTTISE
+473 QLLDIPENTAISE
-486 IITHIIEKTQYEG
+486 IITRIIEKTQYEE
-499 YLKHHFDHHEDR
+499 YLKHHFDHFEER
-511 LENITEFKNIAWEF
+511 LENITEFKNIAWDF
-525 SKNNDENSLILF
+525 SKNNEENSLILF
-537 LERISLVNDTDNV
+537 LERISLVNDTDNI

-582 MIPHIRS
+582 MIPHIKS
-589 MDSDSEMEEE
+589 MDSDAEMEEE

-652 KTETVEYE
+652 EPTEYE
-660 DDWIDQ
+660 DDWVNQ
-666 KYQTPPSKY
+666 EYQSPPSKY
-675 TSSTHTKPPLNKSS
+675 SSPKNTKTRFNQSS
-689 KSIRYDINRNLNS
+689 KSIRYDINKDVNP
-702 KQDSDD
+702 KE
-708 DITNKIT
+708 NKISI
-715 TGDHITHATFGKGLV
+715 GDHITHATFGKGLV
-730 THVRALGNDH
+730 THVRKLGNDY
-740 EITIAFTNNKGIK
+740 EITIAFTDNKGIK

>member
-1 MISLDSLNTKQR
+1 MIPLDSLNIKQL
-13 EAVETING
+13 EAVETTKG
-21 PILVNAGPGSGKTR
+21 PVLVNAGPGSGKTR
-35 VITYRIAHLITNCD
+35 VITYRIANLLTNCG
-49 INPHNIAA
+49 INPYNIVA

-71 ILNLISGTRSS
+71 ILNLTTDLRNS

-87 FHHFCSTILRYN
+87 FHHFCSRILRYN

-117 LSIIKDVMVELKI
+117 LSIIKNVMTELKI

-139 ILSSISNAKSLLLN
+139 ILSAISNAKSLLLN
-153 TDGFKT
+153 TDGFKA
-159 NATDNFKLMLYEC
+159 NASDNFKSMVYEC
-172 YQLYEKKLQLSQVVD
+172 YQLYEKQLHLSQVVD
-187 LDDLLIKVFF
+187 LDDLLLKVFF

-202 NSILNIYQNRYEH
+202 NSILKTYQNRFEH

-221 QDTNVAQYE
+221 QDTNIAQYE

-313 GHPIC
+313 GHPVC

-343 KMKLRDI
+343 KMKLSDI

-356 NALSRILEEVCIQN
+356 NALSRVLEEVCIQN

-397 IANPKDDTSLLRI
+397 IANPKDDTSLIRI

-426 SSIASILNI
+426 SSIANVLNL
-435 TILDAIKQIVEET
+435 TIFDTLKQIVEEK
-448 IPSELQKKLNRGSL
+448 IPPELQKRLNRGSL
-462 EKIKGFYALLK
+462 EKIKGFYKLLK
-473 QLLDINKSTTISE
+473 QLLDIPENTAISE
-486 IITHIIEKTQYEG
+486 IITRIIEKTQYEE
-499 YLKHHFDHHEDR
+499 YLKHHFDHFEER
-511 LENITEFKNIAWEF
+511 LENITEFKNIAWDF
-525 SKNNDENSLILF
+525 SKNNEENSLILF
-537 LERISLVNDTDNV
+537 LERISLVNDTDNI

-575 IVGMEEG
+575 IIGMEEG
-582 MIPHIRS
+582 MIPHIKS
-589 MDSDSEMEEE
+589 MDSDAEMEEE

-652 KTETVEYE
+652 EPTEYE
-660 DDWIDQ
+660 DDWVNQ
-666 KYQTPPSKY
+666 EYQSPPSKY
-675 TSSTHTKPPLNKSS
+675 SSPKNTKTRFNQSS
-689 KSIRYDINRNLNS
+689 KSIRYDINKDVNP
-702 KQDSDD
+702 KE
-708 DITNKIT
+708 NKISI
-715 TGDHITHATFGKGLV
+715 GDHITHATFGKGLV
-730 THVRALGNDH
+730 THVRKLGNDY
-740 EITIAFTNNKGIK
+740 EITIAFTDNKGIK

>member
-1 MISLDSLNTKQR
+1 MIPLDSLNIKQR
-13 EAVETING
+13 EAVETTKG
-21 PILVNAGPGSGKTR
+21 PVLVNAGPGSGKTR
-35 VITYRIAHLITNCD
+35 VITYRIANLLTNCG
-49 INPHNIAA
+49 INPYNIVA

-71 ILNLISGTRSS
+71 ISNLTTDLRNS

-87 FHHFCSTILRYN
+87 FHHFCSRILRYN

-117 LSIIKDVMVELKI
+117 LSIIKNVMTELKI

-139 ILSSISNAKSLLLN
+139 ILSAISNAKSLLLN
-153 TDGFKT
+153 TDGFKA
-159 NATDNFKLMLYEC
+159 NASDNFKSMVYEC
-172 YQLYEKKLQLSQVVD
+172 YQLYEKQLHLSQVVD
-187 LDDLLIKVFF
+187 LDDLLLKVFF

-202 NSILNIYQNRYEH
+202 NSILKTYQNRFEH

-221 QDTNVAQYE
+221 QDTNIAQYE

-313 GHPIC
+313 GHPVC

-343 KMKLRDI
+343 KIKLSDI

-356 NALSRILEEVCIQN
+356 NALSRVLEEVCIQN

-397 IANPKDDTSLLRI
+397 IANPKDDTSLIRI

-426 SSIASILNI
+426 SSIANVLNL
-435 TILDAIKQIVEET
+435 TIFDTLKQIVEEK
-448 IPSELQKKLNRGSL
+448 IPPELQKRLNRGSL
-462 EKIKGFYALLK
+462 EKIKGFYKLLK
-473 QLLDINKSTTISE
+473 QLLDIPENTAISE
-486 IITHIIEKTQYEG
+486 IITRIIEKTQYEE
-499 YLKHHFDHHEDR
+499 YLKHHFDHFEER
-511 LENITEFKNIAWEF
+511 LENITEFKNIAWDF
-525 SKNNDENSLILF
+525 SKNNEENSLILF
-537 LERISLVNDTDNV
+537 LERISLVNDTDNI

-575 IVGMEEG
+575 IIGMEEG
-582 MIPHIRS
+582 MIPHIKS
-589 MDSDSEMEEE
+589 MDSDAEMEEE

-652 KTETVEYE
+652 EPTEYE
-660 DDWIDQ
+660 DDWVNQ
-666 KYQTPPSKY
+666 EYQSPPSKY
-675 TSSTHTKPPLNKSS
+675 SSPKNTKTRFNQSS
-689 KSIRYDINRNLNS
+689 KSIRYDINKDVNP
-702 KQDSDD
+702 KE
-708 DITNKIT
+708 NKISI
-715 TGDHITHATFGKGLV
+715 GDHITHATFGKGLV
-730 THVRALGNDH
+730 THVRKLGNDY
-740 EITIAFTNNKGIK
+740 EITIAFTDNKGIK

>member
-1 MISLDSLNTKQR
+1 MIPLDSLNIKQR
-13 EAVETING
+13 EAVETTKG
-21 PILVNAGPGSGKTR
+21 PVLVNAGPGSGKTR
-35 VITYRIAHLITNCD
+35 VITYRIANLVTNCS
-49 INPHNIAA
+49 INPYNIVA

-71 ILNLISGTRSS
+71 ISNLTTDLRNS

-87 FHHFCSTILRYN
+87 FHHFCSRILRYN

-117 LSIIKDVMVELKI
+117 LSIIKNVMTELKI

-139 ILSSISNAKSLLLN
+139 ILSAISNAKSLLLN
-153 TDGFKT
+153 TDGFKA
-159 NATDNFKLMLYEC
+159 NASDNFKSMVYEC
-172 YQLYEKKLQLSQVVD
+172 YQLYEKQLHLSQVVD
-187 LDDLLIKVFF
+187 LDDLLLKVFF

-202 NSILNIYQNRYEH
+202 NSILKTYQNRFEH

-221 QDTNVAQYE
+221 QDTNIAQYE

-313 GHPIC
+313 GHPVC

-343 KMKLRDI
+343 KMKLSDI

-356 NALSRILEEVCIQN
+356 NALSRVLEEVCIQN

-397 IANPKDDTSLLRI
+397 IANPKDDTSLIRI

-426 SSIASILNI
+426 SSIANVLNL
-435 TILDAIKQIVEET
+435 TIFDTLKQIVEEK
-448 IPSELQKKLNRGSL
+448 IPPELQKRLNRGSL
-462 EKIKGFYALLK
+462 EKIKGFYKLLK
-473 QLLDINKSTTISE
+473 QLLDIPENTAISE
-486 IITHIIEKTQYEG
+486 IITRIIEKTQYEE
-499 YLKHHFDHHEDR
+499 YLKHHFDHFEER
-511 LENITEFKNIAWEF
+511 LENITEFKNIAWDF
-525 SKNNDENSLILF
+525 SKNNEENSLILF
-537 LERISLVNDTDNV
+537 LERISLVNDTDNI

-575 IVGMEEG
+575 IIGMEEG
-582 MIPHIRS
+582 MIPHIKS
-589 MDSDSEMEEE
+589 MDSDVEMEEE
-599 RRLCYVGFTR
+599 RRLCYDGFTR

-652 KTETVEYE
+652 EPTEYE
-660 DDWIDQ
+660 DDWVNQ
-666 KYQTPPSKY
+666 EYQSPPSKY
-675 TSSTHTKPPLNKSS
+675 SSPKNTKTRFNQSS
-689 KSIRYDINRNLNS
+689 KSIRYDINKDVNP
-702 KQDSDD
+702 KE
-708 DITNKIT
+708 NKISI
-715 TGDHITHATFGKGLV
+715 GDHITHATFGKGLV
-730 THVRALGNDH
+730 THVRKLGNDY
-740 EITIAFTNNKGIK
+740 EITIAFTDNKGIK

>member
-1 MISLDSLNTKQR
+1 MISLDSLNIKQR
-13 EAVETING
+13 EAVETTKG
-21 PILVNAGPGSGKTR
+21 PVLVNAGPGSGKTR
-35 VITYRIAHLITNCD
+35 VITYRIANLLTNCG
-49 INPHNIAA
+49 INPYNIVA

-71 ILNLISGTRSS
+71 ILNLTTDLRNS

-87 FHHFCSTILRYN
+87 FHHFCSRILRYN

-111 IDDSDR
+111 IDDTDR
-117 LSIIKDVMVELKI
+117 LSIIKNVMTELKI

-139 ILSSISNAKSLLLN
+139 ILSAISNAKSLLLN
-153 TDGFKT
+153 TDGFKA
-159 NATDNFKLMLYEC
+159 NASDNFKSMVYEC
-172 YQLYEKKLQLSQVVD
+172 YQLYEKQLHLSQVVD
-187 LDDLLIKVFF
+187 LDDLLLKVFF

-202 NSILNIYQNRYEH
+202 NSILKTYQNRFEH

-221 QDTNVAQYE
+221 QDTNIAQYE

-313 GHPIC
+313 GHPVC

-343 KMKLRDI
+343 KMKLSDI

-356 NALSRILEEVCIQN
+356 NALSRVLEEVCIQN

-397 IANPKDDTSLLRI
+397 IANPKDDTSLIRI

-426 SSIASILNI
+426 SSIANVLNL
-435 TILDAIKQIVEET
+435 TIFDTLKQIVEEK
-448 IPSELQKKLNRGSL
+448 IPPELQKRLNRGSL
-462 EKIKGFYALLK
+462 EKIKGFYKLLK
-473 QLLDINKSTTISE
+473 QLLDIPENTAISE
-486 IITHIIEKTQYEG
+486 IITRIIEKTQYEE
-499 YLKHHFDHHEDR
+499 YLKHHFDHFEER
-511 LENITEFKNIAWEF
+511 LENITEFKNIAWDF
-525 SKNNDENSLILF
+525 SKNNEENSLILF
-537 LERISLVNDTDNV
+537 LERISLVNDTDNI

-557 LTLITL
+557 LT
-563 HQAKGLEYPIVF
+563 
-575 IVGMEEG
+575 
-582 MIPHIRS
+582 
-589 MDSDSEMEEE
+589 
-599 RRLCYVGFTR
+599 
-609 AKQKLYLSRTFRR
+609 
-622 GYRGGYERN
+622 
-631 IPSRFLN
+631 
-638 DLPKE
+638 
-643 LTFVASEIS
+643 
-652 KTETVEYE
+652 
-660 DDWIDQ
+660 
-666 KYQTPPSKY
+666 
-675 TSSTHTKPPLNKSS
+675 
-689 KSIRYDINRNLNS
+689 
-702 KQDSDD
+702 
-708 DITNKIT
+708 
-715 TGDHITHATFGKGLV
+715 
-730 THVRALGNDH
+730 
-740 EITIAFTNNKGIK
+740 
-753 KFLLSMAPITKD
+753 

>member
-1 MISLDSLNTKQR
+1 MIPLDSLNIKQR
-13 EAVETING
+13 EAVETTKG
-21 PILVNAGPGSGKTR
+21 PVLVNAGPGSGKTR
-35 VITYRIAHLITNCD
+35 VITYRIANLLTNCG
-49 INPHNIAA
+49 INPYNIVA

-71 ILNLISGTRSS
+71 ILNLTTDLRNS

-87 FHHFCSTILRYN
+87 FHHFCSRILRYN

-111 IDDSDR
+111 IDDTDR
-117 LSIIKDVMVELKI
+117 LSIIKNVMTELKI

-139 ILSSISNAKSLLLN
+139 ILSAISNAKSLLLN
-153 TDGFKT
+153 TDGFKA
-159 NATDNFKLMLYEC
+159 NASDNFKSMVYEC
-172 YQLYEKKLQLSQVVD
+172 YQLYEKQLHLSQVVD
-187 LDDLLIKVFF
+187 LDDLLLKVFF

-202 NSILNIYQNRYEH
+202 NSILKTYQNRFEH

-221 QDTNVAQYE
+221 QDTNIAQYE

-313 GHPIC
+313 GHPVC

-343 KMKLRDI
+343 KMKLSDI

-356 NALSRILEEVCIQN
+356 NALSRVLEEVCIQN

-397 IANPKDDTSLLRI
+397 IANPKDDTSLIRI

-426 SSIASILNI
+426 SSIANVLNL
-435 TILDAIKQIVEET
+435 TIFDTLKQIVEEK
-448 IPSELQKKLNRGSL
+448 IPPELQKRLNRGSL
-462 EKIKGFYALLK
+462 EKIKGFYKLLK
-473 QLLDINKSTTISE
+473 QLLDIPENTAISE
-486 IITHIIEKTQYEG
+486 IITRIIEKTQYEE
-499 YLKHHFDHHEDR
+499 YLKHHFDHFEER
-511 LENITEFKNIAWEF
+511 LENITEFKNIAWDF
-525 SKNNDENSLILF
+525 SKNNEENSLILF
-537 LERISLVNDTDNV
+537 LERISLVNDTDNI
-550 DETSSEY
+550 DETSPEY

-582 MIPHIRS
+582 MIPHIKS
-589 MDSDSEMEEE
+589 MDSDAEMEEE

-652 KTETVEYE
+652 EPTEYE
-660 DDWIDQ
+660 DDWVSQ
-666 KYQTPPSKY
+666 EYQSPPFKH
-675 TSSTHTKPPLNKSS
+675 SSPKNTKTRFNQSS
-689 KSIRYDINRNLNS
+689 KSIRYDINKDVNP
-702 KQDSDD
+702 KE
-708 DITNKIT
+708 NKISI
-715 TGDHITHATFGKGLV
+715 GDHITHATFGKGLV
-730 THVRALGNDH
+730 THVRKLGNDY
-740 EITIAFTNNKGIK
+740 EITIAFTDNKGIK

>member
-1 MISLDSLNTKQR
+1 MIPLDSLNIKQR
-13 EAVETING
+13 EAVETTKG
-21 PILVNAGPGSGKTR
+21 PVLVNAGPGSGKTR
-35 VITYRIAHLITNCD
+35 VITYRIANLVTNCS
-49 INPHNIAA
+49 INPYNIVA

-71 ILNLISGTRSS
+71 ILNLTTDLRNS

-87 FHHFCSTILRYN
+87 FHHFCSRILRYN

-117 LSIIKDVMVELKI
+117 LSIIKNVMTELKI

-139 ILSSISNAKSLLLN
+139 ILSAISNAKSLLLN
-153 TDGFKT
+153 TDGFKA
-159 NATDNFKLMLYEC
+159 NASDNFKSMVYEC
-172 YQLYEKKLQLSQVVD
+172 YQLYEKQLHLSQVVD
-187 LDDLLIKVFF
+187 LDDLLLKVFF

-202 NSILNIYQNRYEH
+202 NSILKTYQNRFEH

-221 QDTNVAQYE
+221 QDTNIAQYE

-313 GHPIC
+313 GHPVC

-332 LNEVQRLVSEE
+332 LNEVQRLESEE
-343 KMKLRDI
+343 KMKLSDI

-356 NALSRILEEVCIQN
+356 NALSRVLEEVCIQN

-397 IANPKDDTSLLRI
+397 IANPKDDTSLIRI

-426 SSIASILNI
+426 SSIANVLNL
-435 TILDAIKQIVEET
+435 TIFDTLKQIVEEK
-448 IPSELQKKLNRGSL
+448 IPPELQKRLNRGSL
-462 EKIKGFYALLK
+462 EKIKGFYKLLK
-473 QLLDINKSTTISE
+473 QLLDIPENTAISE
-486 IITHIIEKTQYEG
+486 IITRIIEKTQYEE
-499 YLKHHFDHHEDR
+499 YLKHHFDHFEER
-511 LENITEFKNIAWEF
+511 LENITEFKNIAWDF
-525 SKNNDENSLILF
+525 SKNNEENSLILF
-537 LERISLVNDTDNV
+537 LERISLVNDTDNI

-575 IVGMEEG
+575 IIGMEEG
-582 MIPHIRS
+582 MIPHIKS
-589 MDSDSEMEEE
+589 MDSDAEMEEE

-652 KTETVEYE
+652 EPTEYE
-660 DDWIDQ
+660 DDWVNQ
-666 KYQTPPSKY
+666 EYQSPPSKY
-675 TSSTHTKPPLNKSS
+675 SSPKNTKTRFNQSS
-689 KSIRYDINRNLNS
+689 KSIRYDINKDVNP
-702 KQDSDD
+702 KE
-708 DITNKIT
+708 NKISI
-715 TGDHITHATFGKGLV
+715 GDHITHATFGKGLV
-730 THVRALGNDH
+730 THVRKLGNDY
-740 EITIAFTNNKGIK
+740 EITIAFTDNKGIK

>member
-1 MISLDSLNTKQR
+1 MISLDSLNIKQR
-13 EAVETING
+13 EAVETTKG
-21 PILVNAGPGSGKTR
+21 PVLVNAGPGSGKTR
-35 VITYRIAHLITNCD
+35 VITYRIANLLTNCG
-49 INPHNIAA
+49 INPYNIVA

-71 ILNLISGTRSS
+71 ILNLTTDLRNS

-87 FHHFCSTILRYN
+87 FHHFCSRILRYN

-117 LSIIKDVMVELKI
+117 LSIIKNVMTELKI

-139 ILSSISNAKSLLLN
+139 ILSAISNAKSLLLN
-153 TDGFKT
+153 TDGFKA
-159 NATDNFKLMLYEC
+159 NASDNFKSMVYEC
-172 YQLYEKKLQLSQVVD
+172 YQLYEKQLHLSQVVD
-187 LDDLLIKVFF
+187 LDDLLLKVFF

-202 NSILNIYQNRYEH
+202 NSILKTYQNRFEH

-221 QDTNVAQYE
+221 QDTNIAQYE

-313 GHPIC
+313 GHPVC

-343 KMKLRDI
+343 KMKLSDI

-356 NALSRILEEVCIQN
+356 NALSRVLEEVCIQN

-397 IANPKDDTSLLRI
+397 IANPKDDTSLIRI

-426 SSIASILNI
+426 SSIANVLNL
-435 TILDAIKQIVEET
+435 TIFDTLKQIVEEK
-448 IPSELQKKLNRGSL
+448 IPPELQKRLNRGSL
-462 EKIKGFYALLK
+462 EKIKGFYKLLK
-473 QLLDINKSTTISE
+473 QLLDIPENTAISE
-486 IITHIIEKTQYEG
+486 IITRIIEKTQYEE
-499 YLKHHFDHHEDR
+499 YLKHHFDHFEER
-511 LENITEFKNIAWEF
+511 LENITEFKNIAWDF
-525 SKNNDENSLILF
+525 SKNNEENSLILF
-537 LERISLVNDTDNV
+537 LERISLVNDTDNI

-575 IVGMEEG
+575 IIGMEEG
-582 MIPHIRS
+582 MIPHIKS
-589 MDSDSEMEEE
+589 MDSDAEMEEE

-652 KTETVEYE
+652 EPTEYE
-660 DDWIDQ
+660 DDWVNQ
-666 KYQTPPSKY
+666 EYQSPPSKY
-675 TSSTHTKPPLNKSS
+675 SSPKNTKTRFNQSS
-689 KSIRYDINRNLNS
+689 KSIRYDINKDVNP
-702 KQDSDD
+702 KE
-708 DITNKIT
+708 NKISI
-715 TGDHITHATFGKGLV
+715 GDHITHATFGKGLV
-730 THVRALGNDH
+730 THVRKLGNDY
-740 EITIAFTNNKGIK
+740 EITIAFTDNKGIK

>member
-1 MISLDSLNTKQR
+1 MIPLDSLNIKQR
-13 EAVETING
+13 EAVETTKG
-21 PILVNAGPGSGKTR
+21 PVLVNAGPGSGKTR
-35 VITYRIAHLITNCD
+35 VITYRIANLLTNCG
-49 INPHNIAA
+49 INPYNIVA

-71 ILNLISGTRSS
+71 ILNLTTDLRNS

-87 FHHFCSTILRYN
+87 FHHFCSRILRYN

-111 IDDSDR
+111 IDDTDR
-117 LSIIKDVMVELKI
+117 LSIIKNVMTELKI

-139 ILSSISNAKSLLLN
+139 ILSAISNAKSLLLN
-153 TDGFKT
+153 TDGFKA
-159 NATDNFKLMLYEC
+159 NASDNFKSMVYEC
-172 YQLYEKKLQLSQVVD
+172 YQLYEKQLHLSQVVD
-187 LDDLLIKVFF
+187 LDDLLLKVFF

-202 NSILNIYQNRYEH
+202 NSILKTYQNRFEH

-221 QDTNVAQYE
+221 QDTNIAQYE

-313 GHPIC
+313 GHPVC

-343 KMKLRDI
+343 KMKLSDI

-356 NALSRILEEVCIQN
+356 NALSRVLEEVCIQN

-397 IANPKDDTSLLRI
+397 IANPKDDTSLIRI

-426 SSIASILNI
+426 SSIANVLNL
-435 TILDAIKQIVEET
+435 TIFDTLQQIVEEK
-448 IPSELQKKLNRGSL
+448 IPPELQKRLNRGSL
-462 EKIKGFYALLK
+462 EKIKGFYKLLK
-473 QLLDINKSTTISE
+473 QLLDIPENTAISE
-486 IITHIIEKTQYEG
+486 IITRIIEKTQYEE
-499 YLKHHFDHHEDR
+499 YLKHHFDHFEER
-511 LENITEFKNIAWEF
+511 LENITEFKNIAWDF
-525 SKNNDENSLILF
+525 SKNNEENSLILF
-537 LERISLVNDTDNV
+537 LERISLVNDTDNI

-582 MIPHIRS
+582 MIPHIKS
-589 MDSDSEMEEE
+589 MDSDAEMEEE

-652 KTETVEYE
+652 EPTEYE
-660 DDWIDQ
+660 DDWVNQ
-666 KYQTPPSKY
+666 EYQSPPSKY
-675 TSSTHTKPPLNKSS
+675 SSPKNTKTRFNQSS
-689 KSIRYDINRNLNS
+689 KSIRYDINKDVNP
-702 KQDSDD
+702 KE
-708 DITNKIT
+708 NKISI
-715 TGDHITHATFGKGLV
+715 GDHITHATFGKGLV
-730 THVRALGNDH
+730 THVRKLGNDY
-740 EITIAFTNNKGIK
+740 EITIAFTDNKGIK

>member
-1 MISLDSLNTKQR
+1 MIPLDSLNIKQR
-13 EAVETING
+13 EAVETTKG
-21 PILVNAGPGSGKTR
+21 PVLVNAGPGSGKTR
-35 VITYRIAHLITNCD
+35 VITYRIANLLTNCG
-49 INPHNIAA
+49 INPYNIVA

-71 ILNLISGTRSS
+71 ISNLTTDLRNS

-87 FHHFCSTILRYN
+87 FHHFCSRILRYN

-117 LSIIKDVMVELKI
+117 LSIIKNVMTELKI

-139 ILSSISNAKSLLLN
+139 ILSAISNAKSLLLN
-153 TDGFKT
+153 TDGFKA
-159 NATDNFKLMLYEC
+159 NASDNFKSMVYEC
-172 YQLYEKKLQLSQVVD
+172 YQLYEKQLHLSQVVD
-187 LDDLLIKVFF
+187 LDDLLLKVFF

-202 NSILNIYQNRYEH
+202 NSILKTYQNRFEH

-221 QDTNVAQYE
+221 QDTNIAQYE

-313 GHPIC
+313 GHPVC

-343 KMKLRDI
+343 KMKLSDI

-356 NALSRILEEVCIQN
+356 NALSRVLEEVCIQN

-397 IANPKDDTSLLRI
+397 IANPKDDTSLIRI

-426 SSIASILNI
+426 SSIANVLNL
-435 TILDAIKQIVEET
+435 TIFDTLKQIVEEK
-448 IPSELQKKLNRGSL
+448 IPPELQKRLNRGSL
-462 EKIKGFYALLK
+462 EKIKGFYKLLK
-473 QLLDINKSTTISE
+473 QLLDIPENTAISE
-486 IITHIIEKTQYEG
+486 IITRIIEKTQYEE
-499 YLKHHFDHHEDR
+499 YLKHHFDHFEER
-511 LENITEFKNIAWEF
+511 LENITEFKNIAWDF
-525 SKNNDENSLILF
+525 SKNNEENSLILF
-537 LERISLVNDTDNV
+537 LERISLVNDTDNI

-575 IVGMEEG
+575 IIGMEEG
-582 MIPHIRS
+582 MIPHIKS
-589 MDSDSEMEEE
+589 MDSDVEMEEE

-652 KTETVEYE
+652 EPTEYE
-660 DDWIDQ
+660 DDWVNQ
-666 KYQTPPSKY
+666 EYQSPPSKY
-675 TSSTHTKPPLNKSS
+675 SSPKNTKTRFNQSS
-689 KSIRYDINRNLNS
+689 KSIRYDINKDVNP
-702 KQDSDD
+702 KE
-708 DITNKIT
+708 NKISI
-715 TGDHITHATFGKGLV
+715 GDHITHATFGKGLV
-730 THVRALGNDH
+730 THVRKLGNDY
-740 EITIAFTNNKGIK
+740 EITIAFTDNKGIK